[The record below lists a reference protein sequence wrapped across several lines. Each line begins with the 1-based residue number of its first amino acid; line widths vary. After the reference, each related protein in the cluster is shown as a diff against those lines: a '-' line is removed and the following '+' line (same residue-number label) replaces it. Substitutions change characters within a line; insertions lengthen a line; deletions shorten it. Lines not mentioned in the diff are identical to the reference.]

1 MDTNRQC
8 MALKA
13 SAGSGKTF
21 ALSVRFLALL
31 FKGANPS
38 EILTL
43 TFTKKAT
50 AEMKERILDYLKIL
64 QKENLESKEKS
75 HKENILK
82 ELEEKYHLDP
92 SLVQNSA
99 QKIYQRFLNAE
110 IRISTIDAFFQSILR
125 KFCWF
130 VGLSA
135 NFEVNEDTEAHQQQL
150 DERFLSALNSEQL
163 EELSVFI
170 TQCLSHNSYTSNS
183 ILKLLRSLRN
193 KLYLFDPNKREPAFD
208 EEGFLEK
215 PRNLNKQIQS
225 TEIASDSAKKAIK
238 CDDFRGFLN
247 SSLTWLKKK
256 SEYNFFKKLKN
267 EIPTLESECE
277 AIENDLKSY
286 YEARETALFKKF
298 PKFIQLYDKAISKI
312 QALDF
317 DAIKDKV
324 HALLSGYEEV
334 PAEFFYF
341 RLDSKIAHILIDE
354 FQDTSLNDYKILA
367 PFIDEIKAGIGQAKW
382 HRSVFFVGD
391 VKQSIY
397 AFRGG
402 FSSLFESVSKDF
414 YHDNLEFN
422 HRSSPLIIHYVN
434 TIFKKAYQNSSTTYL
449 EQKYPETSRNKHAT
463 DGYVKVSLVANER
476 ELLLEQISQEAKNL
490 LEHGKEL
497 LLEQILQEAKNLLEH
512 GIEPKD
518 ITILCATNKDALEI
532 KNYLQENLSE
542 IRPST
547 ESSAQLSQ
555 FVESKIIKNALEYAL
570 AEEEYKPFYKHS
582 VLKLAGYLH
591 DDAIALFGFNPKKE
605 SVAGFVWKVMELFEL
620 YTECAQICLEL
631 ALGCEDA
638 DEFLEKLEAKKIASF
653 NSKGAQIMTIHKSKG
668 MQFPYVIVCER
679 LGKPNNESDKFL
691 EEYNG
696 TELVCLYYRMKNRE
710 VVDKDYARALEKEK
724 AAKDHEE
731 INAYYVAFTRAELGL
746 VVVAKDKDQKKD
758 KKKDKEESKNKGMH
772 EKLDLK
778 PLEEGEIAPVIASKK
793 EPSNASV
800 LIKPHAYGE
809 QVQEI
814 EEEPDSDYEKN
825 NDQEAINFGIAL
837 HKGLEYQ
844 YAYRIP
850 KKSVLEYLNYHYG
863 FYGLDHQAL
872 EESLELFENDAEI
885 QALFKNLALKGEVA
899 FLSRG
904 VVSRIDVLLWDKG
917 QNLYVLDYKS
927 SQNYQQSH
935 KAQVSHYAEFL
946 QTQAPHFKIQAGI
959 IYAHKRLLEKLW
971 V

>member
-1 MDTNRQC
+1 MDTKRQC

-64 QKENLESKEKS
+64 QKENLEDEKEKEKS
-75 HKENILK
+75 QNILK
-82 ELEEKYHLDP
+82 ELEEKYRLDP
-92 SLVQNSA
+92 SFVQNSA
-99 QKIYQRFLNAE
+99 QEIYQRFLNAE

-135 NFEVNEDTEAHQQQL
+135 NFEVNEDTKVHQQRL
-150 DERFLSALNSEQL
+150 NASFLSALDNKQL

-170 TQCLSHNSYTSNS
+170 AQCLSYDSYTSDS
-183 ILKLLRSLRN
+183 VLERLRFLKN
-193 KLYLFDPNKREPAFD
+193 KLYLFDPNKKESAFN
-208 EEGFLEK
+208 EEGFLK
-215 PRNLNKQIQS
+215 KLRNLNRQIQS
-225 TEIASDSAKKAIK
+225 VETASDTAKKAIK

-256 SEYNFFKKLKN
+256 GEYRDFKKIKD

-277 AIENDLKSY
+277 EIENDLKRY
-286 YEARETALFKKF
+286 YEAKESALFKKF
-298 PKFIQLYDKAISKI
+298 PKFIQLYDKATSKI

-324 HALLSGYEEV
+324 HALLKGYEEM

-341 RLDSKIAHILIDE
+341 RLDSRIAHILIDE

-397 AFRGG
+397 GFRGS

-414 YHDNLEFN
+414 YHDNLPFN
-422 HRSSPLIIHYVN
+422 HRSSPLIINYVN
-434 TIFKKAYQNSSTTYL
+434 TIFKKAYQNSPTAYW
-449 EQKYPETSRNKHAT
+449 EQKYPKASNNKHAK
-463 DGYVKVSLVANER
+463 DGYVKVSLVADER
-476 ELLLEQISQEAKNL
+476 
-490 LEHGKEL
+490 EL

-512 GIEPKD
+512 RIDPKD
-518 ITILCATNKDALEI
+518 IALLCATNDDALEI
-532 KNYLQENLSE
+532 KNYLQQNLSE

-547 ESSAQLSQ
+547 ESSAKLSQ

-570 AEEEYKPFYKHS
+570 AEEPYKPFYKHS

-591 DDAIALFGFNPKKE
+591 DDAIALVGFNPKKE
-605 SVAGFVWKVMELFEL
+605 SVASFVWRVMELFEL

-631 ALGCEDA
+631 AVGCEDA
-638 DEFLEKLEAKKIASF
+638 NEFLEKLEAKEIASF
-653 NSKGAQIMTIHKSKG
+653 KAEGAQIMTIHKSKG

-679 LGKPNNESDKFL
+679 LGKPKTNNSNQFL
-691 EEYNG
+691 EEYSD
-696 TELVCLYYRMKNRE
+696 TELTRLYYRMKNRE
-710 VVDKDYARALEKEK
+710 VVDKDYARALDKEE
-724 AAKDHEE
+724 AAKNHEE
-731 INAYYVAFTRAELGL
+731 TNVYYVAFTRAELGL
-746 VVVAKDKDQKKD
+746 IVVAKDKDQKKD
-758 KKKDKEESKNKGMH
+758 KKESKNKGMR
-772 EKLDLK
+772 EKLDLA
-778 PLEEGEIAPVIASKK
+778 PLEEGEIVPVISSQK
-793 EPSNASV
+793 EPLIPSV
-800 LIKPHAYGE
+800 VIKPHAYGE

-814 EEEPDSDYEKN
+814 EEEPSDYEKN

-850 KKSVLEYLNYHYG
+850 KKSVLEYLNYHHG
-863 FYGLDHQAL
+863 FYGLDYQAL
-872 EESLELFENDAEI
+872 EESLELFENDAKI

-899 FLSRG
+899 FLFEG

-935 KAQVSHYAEFL
+935 KAQVSHYAAFL

>member
-1 MDTNRQC
+1 MDTKRQC

-64 QKENLESKEKS
+64 QKENLEKEKEKS
-75 HKENILK
+75 QNILK
-82 ELEEKYHLDP
+82 ELEEKYRLNP

-135 NFEVNEDTEAHQQQL
+135 NFEVNEDTKAHQQQL
-150 DERFLSALNSEQL
+150 NASFLSALNNEQL

-170 TQCLSHNSYTSNS
+170 AQCLSYDSYTSDS
-183 ILKLLRSLRN
+183 ILERLRFLKN
-193 KLYLFDPNKREPAFD
+193 KLYLFDLNKKEPAFD

-215 PRNLNKQIQS
+215 LRSLNKQIQS
-225 TEIASDSAKKAIK
+225 VETASDAAKTAIK

-247 SSLTWLKKK
+247 SSLTWLEKKG
-256 SEYNFFKKLKN
+256 EYRYFKKFKD

-277 AIENDLKSY
+277 EIENDLKRY
-286 YEARETALFKKF
+286 YEARESALFKKF
-298 PKFIQLYDKAISKI
+298 PKFIQLYDKATSKI

-324 HALLSGYEEV
+324 HALLNGYEEM

-397 AFRGG
+397 GFRGS

-422 HRSSPLIIHYVN
+422 HRSSPLIINYVN
-434 TIFKKAYQNSSTTYL
+434 TIFKKAYQNSPTAYW
-449 EQKYPETSRNKHAT
+449 EQKYPKASSNKHAK
-463 DGYVKVSLVANER
+463 DGYVKVSLVADER
-476 ELLLEQISQEAKNL
+476 
-490 LEHGKEL
+490 EL

-512 GIEPKD
+512 RIDPKD
-518 ITILCATNKDALEI
+518 ITILCARNKDALEI
-532 KNYLQENLSE
+532 KNYLQENLSA

-547 ESSAQLSQ
+547 ESSTKLSQ

-570 AEEEYKPFYKHS
+570 AEEPYKPFYKHS

-591 DDAIALFGFNPKKE
+591 DDAIALAGFNPKKE

-631 ALGCEDA
+631 AVGCEDA
-638 DEFLEKLEAKKIASF
+638 NEFLEKLEAKEIASF
-653 NSKGAQIMTIHKSKG
+653 KAEGAQIMTIHKSKG

-679 LGKPNNESDKFL
+679 LGKPKTNNSNQFL

-696 TELVCLYYRMKNRE
+696 TELLRLYYRMKNRE
-710 VVDKDYARALEKEK
+710 VVDKDYARALDKEE

-731 INAYYVAFTRAELGL
+731 TNVYYVAFTRAELGL
-746 VVVAKDKDQKKD
+746 IVVAKDKDQKKD
-758 KKKDKEESKNKGMH
+758 KKESKSKGMR
-772 EKLDLK
+772 EKLDLA
-778 PLEEGEIAPVIASKK
+778 PLEEGEIVPVISPQK
-793 EPSNASV
+793 EPLIPSIV
-800 LIKPHAYGE
+800 IKPHAYGE

-814 EEEPDSDYEKN
+814 EEEPSDYEKN

-844 YAYRIP
+844 YAYNIP
-850 KKSVLEYLNYHYG
+850 KKSVLEYLNYHHG
-863 FYGLDHQAL
+863 FYGLDYQAL
-872 EESLELFENDAEI
+872 EESLELFENDAKI
-885 QALFKNLALKGEVA
+885 QALFKNLALRGEVA
-899 FLSRG
+899 FLFEG

-935 KAQVSHYAEFL
+935 KAQVSHYAAFL

>member
-1 MDTNRQC
+1 MDTKRQC

-64 QKENLESKEKS
+64 QKESLEDEKEKEKS
-75 HKENILK
+75 QNILK
-82 ELEEKYHLDP
+82 ELEEKYRLNPD
-92 SLVQNSA
+92 LVRNSA
-99 QKIYQRFLNAE
+99 PKIYQRFLNAE

-135 NFEVNEDTEAHQQQL
+135 NFEVNEYTKAHQQQL
-150 DERFLSALNSEQL
+150 NASFLSALNNEQL

-170 TQCLSHNSYTSNS
+170 TQCLSYDSYTSDS
-183 ILKLLRSLRN
+183 VLERLRFLKN
-193 KLYLFDPNKREPAFD
+193 KLYLFDPNKKEPAFD

-215 PRNLNKQIQS
+215 LRSLNQQIQS
-225 TEIASDSAKKAIK
+225 IETASDRAKTAIK

-247 SSLTWLKKK
+247 SSLTWLEKK
-256 SEYNFFKKLKN
+256 SEYIYFKKIKD

-277 AIENDLKSY
+277 EIENDLKRY
-286 YEARETALFKKF
+286 YEAKESALFKKF
-298 PKFIQLYDKAISKI
+298 PKFIQLYDKATSKI

-324 HALLSGYEEV
+324 HALLNGYEEM

-341 RLDSKIAHILIDE
+341 RLDSRIAHILIDE

-382 HRSVFFVGD
+382 QRSVFFVGD

-397 AFRGG
+397 AFRGS
-402 FSSLFESVSKDF
+402 FSSLFESVAKDF
-414 YHDNLEFN
+414 YHDNLPFN
-422 HRSSPLIIHYVN
+422 HRSSPLIINYVN
-434 TIFKKAYQNSSTTYL
+434 TIFKKAYQDSPTTYL
-449 EQKYPETSRNKHAT
+449 EQKYPKASSNKHAR
-463 DGYVKVSLVANER
+463 DGYVKVSLVADGR
-476 ELLLEQISQEAKNL
+476 
-490 LEHGKEL
+490 EL

-512 GIEPKD
+512 RIEPKD
-518 ITILCATNKDALEI
+518 ITILCTTNDDALEI
-532 KNYLQENLSE
+532 KNYLQENLSA

-547 ESSAQLSQ
+547 ESSAKLSQ
-555 FVESKIIKNALEYAL
+555 FVESKIVKNALKYAL
-570 AEEEYKPFYKHS
+570 AEEPYKPFYKHS

-591 DDAIALFGFNPKKE
+591 DDAIALAGFNPKKE

-631 ALGCEDA
+631 AVGCEDA
-638 DEFLEKLEAKKIASF
+638 NEFLEKLEAKEIASF
-653 NSKGAQIMTIHKSKG
+653 KAKGAQIMTIHKSKG

-679 LGKPNNESDKFL
+679 LGKPKSNNSNQFL
-691 EEYNG
+691 EEYDG
-696 TELVCLYYRMKNRE
+696 TELLRLYYRMKNRE
-710 VVDKDYARALEKEK
+710 VVDKDYARALDKEK
-724 AAKDHEE
+724 AAKENEE
-731 INAYYVAFTRAELGL
+731 TNVYYVAFTRAELGL
-746 VVVAKDKDQKKD
+746 VVVAKDKGQKKD
-758 KKKDKEESKNKGMH
+758 QKESENKGMR
-772 EKLDLK
+772 EKLDLA
-778 PLEEGEIAPVIASKK
+778 PLEEGTIAPVISPQK
-793 EPSNASV
+793 EPLIASV

-814 EEEPDSDYEKN
+814 EEEPSDYEKN

-844 YAYRIP
+844 YAYNIP
-850 KKSVLEYLNYHYG
+850 KKSVLEYLNYHHG
-863 FYGLDHQAL
+863 FYGLDYQAL
-872 EESLELFENDAEI
+872 EESLELFENDIEI
-885 QALFKNLALKGEVA
+885 QALFKNLALKGEAA
-899 FLSRG
+899 FLFEG

-935 KAQVSHYAEFL
+935 KAQVSHYAAFL

>member
-1 MDTNRQC
+1 MDTKRQC

-64 QKENLESKEKS
+64 QKENLEDEKEKEKS
-75 HKENILK
+75 QNILK
-82 ELEEKYHLDP
+82 ELEEKYHLKPD
-92 SLVQNSA
+92 LVQNSA
-99 QKIYQRFLNAE
+99 PKIYQRFLNAE

-135 NFEVNEDTEAHQQQL
+135 NFEVNEDTKAHQQQL
-150 DERFLSALNSEQL
+150 NEGFLSALNGEQL
-163 EELSVFI
+163 EELSIFI
-170 TQCLSHNSYTSNS
+170 AQCLSYDNYTSDS
-183 ILKLLRSLRN
+183 ILERLRFLKN
-193 KLYLFDPNKREPAFD
+193 KLYLFNLNKKEPAFD

-215 PRNLNKQIQS
+215 LRDLNQQIQS
-225 TEIASDSAKKAIK
+225 IETASDKAKTAIK

-247 SSLTWLKKK
+247 SSLTWLEKK
-256 SEYNFFKKLKN
+256 SEYIYFKKLKD

-277 AIENDLKSY
+277 EIENDLKRY
-286 YEARETALFKKF
+286 YEAKETAIFKKF
-298 PKFIQLYDKAISKI
+298 PKFIQLYDKATSKI

-324 HALLSGYEEV
+324 HALLNGYEEL

-397 AFRGG
+397 AFRGS
-402 FSSLFESVSKDF
+402 FSSLFESVAKDF
-414 YHDNLEFN
+414 YHDNLQFN
-422 HRSSPLIIHYVN
+422 HRSAPLIINYVN
-434 TIFKKAYQNSSTTYL
+434 TIFKKAYQDSPTAYL
-449 EQKYPETSRNKHAT
+449 EQKYPKTSQNKHAT
-463 DGYVKVSLVANER
+463 DGYVKVSLVADGR
-476 ELLLEQISQEAKNL
+476 
-490 LEHGKEL
+490 EL

-512 GIEPKD
+512 RIDPKD

-532 KNYLQENLSE
+532 KNYLQENLSA

-547 ESSAQLSQ
+547 ESSANLSQ
-555 FVESKIIKNALEYAL
+555 FVESKIIKNALKYAL
-570 AEEEYKPFYKHS
+570 AEEPHKPFYKHS

-591 DDAIALFGFNPKKE
+591 DDAIALAGFNPKKE

-620 YTECAQICLEL
+620 YGEPAQSCLEL
-631 ALGCEDA
+631 AVGCEDA
-638 DEFLEKLEAKKIASF
+638 DGFLEKLEAKKIASF
-653 NSKGAQIMTIHKSKG
+653 NLKGAQIMTIHKSKG

-679 LGKPNNESDKFL
+679 LGKPKSNNSNQFL
-691 EEYNG
+691 EEYNDA
-696 TELVCLYYRMKNRE
+696 ELIRLYYRMKNRE
-710 VVDKDYARALEKEK
+710 VVDKDYARALDKEE

-731 INAYYVAFTRAELGL
+731 INVYYVAFTRAELGL
-746 VVVAKDKDQKKD
+746 IIVAKDKKESKKES
-758 KKKDKEESKNKGMH
+758 KQESKNKKMR
-772 EKLDLK
+772 EQLDLV
-778 PLEEGEIAPVIASKK
+778 PLEEGEITPVISPQK
-793 EPSNASV
+793 EPLITST

-814 EEEPDSDYEKN
+814 EEEPSDYEKN

-844 YAYRIP
+844 YAYNIP
-850 KKSVLEYLNYHYG
+850 KKSVLEYLNYHHG
-863 FYGLDHQAL
+863 FYGLDYQAL

-885 QALFKNLALKGEVA
+885 QALFKNYALRGEAA
-899 FLSRG
+899 FLFEG

-935 KAQVSHYAEFL
+935 KVQVSHYAAFL
-946 QTQAPHFKIQAGI
+946 KTQAPHFKIQAGI

>member
-1 MDTNRQC
+1 MDTKRQC

-31 FKGANPS
+31 FKGSNPS

-64 QKENLESKEKS
+64 QKENLEDEKEKEKS
-75 HKENILK
+75 QNILK
-82 ELEEKYHLDP
+82 ELEEKYRLNP
-92 SLVQNSA
+92 SFVQNRA
-99 QKIYQRFLNAE
+99 QEIYQRFLNAE

-135 NFEVNEDTEAHQQQL
+135 NFEVNEDTKAHQQQL
-150 DERFLSALNSEQL
+150 NASFLSALNNEQL

-170 TQCLSHNSYTSNS
+170 AQCLSYDSYTSDS
-183 ILKLLRSLRN
+183 ILERLRFLKN
-193 KLYLFDPNKREPAFD
+193 KLYLFDPNKKDPVFN

-215 PRNLNKQIQS
+215 LRSLNQQIQS
-225 TEIASDSAKKAIK
+225 IETASNEAKKAIK

-247 SSLTWLKKK
+247 SSLTWLEKK
-256 SEYNFFKKLKN
+256 SEYRYFKKFKD
-267 EIPTLESECE
+267 EIPPLESECE
-277 AIENDLKSY
+277 EIENDLKRY
-286 YEARETALFKKF
+286 YEARESTLFKKF
-298 PKFIQLYDKAISKI
+298 PKFIQLYDRATSKI

-324 HALLSGYEEV
+324 HALLNGYEEM

-341 RLDSKIAHILIDE
+341 RLDSKIVHILIDE

-397 AFRGG
+397 GFRGS

-422 HRSSPLIIHYVN
+422 HRSSPLIINYVN
-434 TIFKKAYQNSSTTYL
+434 TIFKKAYQNSPTAYL
-449 EQKYPETSRNKHAT
+449 EQKYPKASSNNHAR
-463 DGYVKVSLVANER
+463 DGYVKVSLVADER
-476 ELLLEQISQEAKNL
+476 
-490 LEHGKEL
+490 EL

-512 GIEPKD
+512 RIEPKD
-518 ITILCATNKDALEI
+518 ITLLCATNDDALEI
-532 KNYLQENLSE
+532 KNYLQKNLSA

-547 ESSAQLSQ
+547 ESSAKLSQ

-570 AEEEYKPFYKHS
+570 AEEPYKPFYKHS

-591 DDAIALFGFNPKKE
+591 DDAIALAGFNPKKE

-631 ALGCEDA
+631 AVGCEDA
-638 DEFLEKLEAKKIASF
+638 NEFLEKLEAKEIASF
-653 NSKGAQIMTIHKSKG
+653 KAEGAQIMTIHKSKG

-679 LGKPNNESDKFL
+679 LGKPKTNNSNQFL
-691 EEYNG
+691 EEYSG
-696 TELVCLYYRMKNRE
+696 TELTCLYYRMKNRE
-710 VVDKDYARALEKEK
+710 VVDKDYARALDKEE

-731 INAYYVAFTRAELGL
+731 TNVYYVAFTRAELGL

-758 KKKDKEESKNKGMH
+758 KKESKNKGMR
-772 EKLDLK
+772 EKLDLA
-778 PLEEGEIAPVIASKK
+778 PLEEGTIAPVISFQK
-793 EPSNASV
+793 EPSSTSV
-800 LIKPHAYGE
+800 VIKPHAYGE

-814 EEEPDSDYEKN
+814 EEEPSDYEKN

-850 KKSVLEYLNYHYG
+850 KKSVLEYLNYHHG
-863 FYGLDHQAL
+863 FYGLDYQAL
-872 EESLELFENDAEI
+872 EESLELFENDAKI
-885 QALFKNLALKGEVA
+885 QALFKNLALRGEVA
-899 FLSRG
+899 FLFEG

-935 KAQVSHYAEFL
+935 KAQVSHYAAFL

>member
-1 MDTNRQC
+1 MDTKRQC

-64 QKENLESKEKS
+64 QKENLEDEKEKEKS
-75 HKENILK
+75 QNILK
-82 ELEEKYHLDP
+82 ELEEKYRLDP
-92 SLVQNSA
+92 SFVQNSA

-135 NFEVNEDTEAHQQQL
+135 NFEVNEDTKAHQQQL
-150 DERFLSALNSEQL
+150 NESFLSALNNKQL

-170 TQCLSHNSYTSNS
+170 AQCLSYDSYTSDS
-183 ILKLLRSLRN
+183 ILEWLRFLKN
-193 KLYLFDPNKREPAFD
+193 KLYLFDPNKKEPAFD

-215 PRNLNKQIQS
+215 LRSLNRQIQS
-225 TEIASDSAKKAIK
+225 VETASDTAKKAIK
-238 CDDFRGFLN
+238 CDDLRGFLN
-247 SSLTWLKKK
+247 SSLTWLEKK
-256 SEYNFFKKLKN
+256 SECRYFKKFKD

-277 AIENDLKSY
+277 EIENDLKRY
-286 YEARETALFKKF
+286 YEARESALFKKF
-298 PKFIQLYDKAISKI
+298 PKFIQLYDKATSKI

-324 HALLSGYEEV
+324 HALLNGYEEM

-341 RLDSKIAHILIDE
+341 RLDSRIAHILIDE
-354 FQDTSLNDYKILA
+354 FQDTSLNDYKVLA
-367 PFIDEIKAGIGQAKW
+367 PFIDEIKAGIGQTKW

-397 AFRGG
+397 GFRGS

-414 YHDNLEFN
+414 YHDNLPFN
-422 HRSSPLIIHYVN
+422 HRSSPLIINYVN
-434 TIFKKAYQNSSTTYL
+434 TIFKKAYQNSPTAYW
-449 EQKYPETSRNKHAT
+449 EQKYPKASSNKHAR
-463 DGYVKVSLVANER
+463 DGYVKVSLVADER
-476 ELLLEQISQEAKNL
+476 
-490 LEHGKEL
+490 EL

-512 GIEPKD
+512 RIDPKD
-518 ITILCATNKDALEI
+518 ITILCARNKDALEI
-532 KNYLQENLSE
+532 KNYLQKNLSA

-547 ESSAQLSQ
+547 ESSAKLSQ

-570 AEEEYKPFYKHS
+570 AEEPYKPFYKHS

-591 DDAIALFGFNPKKE
+591 DDAIALASFNPKKE

-620 YTECAQICLEL
+620 YGECAQICLEL
-631 ALGCEDA
+631 AVGCEDA
-638 DEFLEKLEAKKIASF
+638 NEFLEKLEAKEIASF
-653 NSKGAQIMTIHKSKG
+653 KAEGAQIMTIHKSKG

-679 LGKPNNESDKFL
+679 LGKPKSNNSNQFL
-691 EEYNG
+691 EEYSG
-696 TELVCLYYRMKNRE
+696 TELTRLYYRMKNRE
-710 VVDKDYARALEKEK
+710 VVDKDYARVLDKEE
-724 AAKDHEE
+724 AAKNHEE
-731 INAYYVAFTRAELGL
+731 TNVYYVAFTRAELGL
-746 VVVAKDKDQKKD
+746 IVVAKDKDQKKD
-758 KKKDKEESKNKGMH
+758 KKESKNKGMR
-772 EKLDLK
+772 EKLDLA
-778 PLEEGEIAPVIASKK
+778 PLEEGEIAPVISSQK
-793 EPSNASV
+793 EPSPESV
-800 LIKPHAYGE
+800 VIKPHAYGE

-814 EEEPDSDYEKN
+814 EEEPSDYEKN

-844 YAYRIP
+844 YAYNIP
-850 KKSVLEYLNYHYG
+850 KKSVLEYLNYHHG
-863 FYGLDHQAL
+863 FYGLDYQAL
-872 EESLELFENDAEI
+872 EESLELFENDAKI

-899 FLSRG
+899 FLFEG

-935 KAQVSHYAEFL
+935 KAQVSHYAAFL

>member
-1 MDTNRQC
+1 MDTKRQC

-64 QKENLESKEKS
+64 QKENLEDEKEKEKS
-75 HKENILK
+75 QNILK
-82 ELEEKYHLDP
+82 ELEEKYRLNP
-92 SLVQNSA
+92 SFVQNRA
-99 QKIYQRFLNAE
+99 QEIYQRFLNAE

-135 NFEVNEDTEAHQQQL
+135 NFEVNEDTKAHQQQL
-150 DERFLSALNSEQL
+150 NESFLSALDNKQL

-170 TQCLSHNSYTSNS
+170 AQCLSYDSYTSDS
-183 ILKLLRSLRN
+183 ILERLRFLKN
-193 KLYLFDPNKREPAFD
+193 KLYLFDPNKKDLAFD
-208 EEGFLEK
+208 EKGFLEK
-215 PRNLNKQIQS
+215 LRSLNKQIQS
-225 TEIASDSAKKAIK
+225 VETASNEAKKAIK

-247 SSLTWLKKK
+247 SSLTWLEKK
-256 SEYNFFKKLKN
+256 SEYRYFKKFKD

-277 AIENDLKSY
+277 EIENDLKCY
-286 YEARETALFKKF
+286 YEARESALFKKF
-298 PKFIQLYDKAISKI
+298 PKFIQLYDKATSKI

-324 HALLSGYEEV
+324 HALLNGYEEM

-341 RLDSKIAHILIDE
+341 RLDSRIAHILIDE

-397 AFRGG
+397 SFRGS
-402 FSSLFESVSKDF
+402 FSSLFERVSKDF

-422 HRSSPLIIHYVN
+422 HRSSPLIINYVN
-434 TIFKKAYQNSSTTYL
+434 TIFKKAYQNSPTAYL
-449 EQKYPETSRNKHAT
+449 EQKYPKASSNKHAK
-463 DGYVKVSLVANER
+463 DGYVKVSLVADER
-476 ELLLEQISQEAKNL
+476 
-490 LEHGKEL
+490 EL

-512 GIEPKD
+512 CIDPKD
-518 ITILCATNKDALEI
+518 ITLLCARNKDALEI
-532 KNYLQENLSE
+532 KNYLQKNLSA

-547 ESSAQLSQ
+547 ESSAKLSQ
-555 FVESKIIKNALEYAL
+555 FVESKIIKNALKYAL
-570 AEEEYKPFYKHS
+570 AEEPYKPFYKHS

-591 DDAIALFGFNPKKE
+591 DDAIALAGFNPKKE

-631 ALGCEDA
+631 AVGCEDA
-638 DEFLEKLEAKKIASF
+638 NEFLEKLEAKEIASF
-653 NSKGAQIMTIHKSKG
+653 KAEGAQIMTIHKSKG

-679 LGKPNNESDKFL
+679 LGKPKTNNSNQFL
-691 EEYNG
+691 EEYSG
-696 TELVCLYYRMKNRE
+696 TELTRLYYRMKNRE
-710 VVDKDYARALEKEK
+710 VVDKDYARALDKEE
-724 AAKDHEE
+724 AAKNHEE
-731 INAYYVAFTRAELGL
+731 TNVYYVAFTRAELGL
-746 VVVAKDKDQKKD
+746 IVVAKDK
-758 KKKDKEESKNKGMH
+758 KGMH
-772 EKLDLK
+772 EKLDLA
-778 PLEEGEIAPVIASKK
+778 PLEEGEIAPVISSQK
-793 EPSNASV
+793 EPLIKSV
-800 LIKPHAYGE
+800 VIKPHAYGE

-814 EEEPDSDYEKN
+814 EEEPSDYEKN

-850 KKSVLEYLNYHYG
+850 KKSVLEYLNYHHG
-863 FYGLDHQAL
+863 FYGLEYQAL
-872 EESLELFENDAEI
+872 EESLELFENDAKI

-899 FLSRG
+899 FLFEG

-935 KAQVSHYAEFL
+935 KAQVSHYAAFL

>member
-1 MDTNRQC
+1 MDTKRQC

-64 QKENLESKEKS
+64 QKENLEDEKEKEKS
-75 HKENILK
+75 QNILK
-82 ELEEKYHLDP
+82 ELEEKYRLNP
-92 SLVQNSA
+92 SFVQNRA
-99 QKIYQRFLNAE
+99 QEIYQRFLNAE

-130 VGLSA
+130 VGLST
-135 NFEVNEDTEAHQQQL
+135 NFEVNEDTKAHQQQL
-150 DERFLSALNSEQL
+150 NESFLSALDNKQL

-170 TQCLSHNSYTSNS
+170 AQCLSYDNYTSDS
-183 ILKLLRSLRN
+183 ILERLRFLKN
-193 KLYLFDPNKREPAFD
+193 KLYLFDPNKKEPAFD

-215 PRNLNKQIQS
+215 LRSLNQQIQS
-225 TEIASDSAKKAIK
+225 IETASDRAKTAIK
-238 CDDFRGFLN
+238 CDSFRGFLN
-247 SSLTWLKKK
+247 SSLTWLEKK
-256 SEYNFFKKLKN
+256 SEYQSFKKLKS
-267 EIPTLESECE
+267 EIPTLESECKE
-277 AIENDLKSY
+277 IENDLKRY
-286 YEARETALFKKF
+286 YEAKETAIFKKF
-298 PKFIQLYDKAISKI
+298 PKFIQLYDNATSKI

-324 HALLSGYEEV
+324 HVLLNGYEEL

-397 AFRGG
+397 AFRGS

-414 YHDNLEFN
+414 YHDNLQFN
-422 HRSSPLIIHYVN
+422 HRSSPLIINYVN
-434 TIFKKAYQNSSTTYL
+434 TIFKKAYQNSPTAYL
-449 EQKYPETSRNKHAT
+449 EQKYPKTSPNKHAT
-463 DGYVKVSLVANER
+463 DGYVKVSLVADER
-476 ELLLEQISQEAKNL
+476 
-490 LEHGKEL
+490 EL
-497 LLEQILQEAKNLLEH
+497 LLEQILQEAQNLLEH
-512 GIEPKD
+512 RIEPKD
-518 ITILCATNKDALEI
+518 ITILCATNDDALEI
-532 KNYLQENLSE
+532 KNYLQENLSA

-547 ESSAQLSQ
+547 ESSARLSQ

-570 AEEEYKPFYKHS
+570 VEEPYKPFYKHS

-591 DDAIALFGFNPKKE
+591 DDVIALPGFNPKKE
-605 SVAGFVWKVMELFEL
+605 SVAGFVWKIMEQFKL
-620 YTECAQICLEL
+620 YEEPAQSCLEL
-631 ALGCEDA
+631 AVGCEDA
-638 DEFLEKLEAKKIASF
+638 DGFLEKLEAKAIASSH
-653 NSKGAQIMTIHKSKG
+653 SKGAQIMTIHKSKG

-679 LGKPNNESDKFL
+679 LGKPNSSHSNQLL
-691 EEYNG
+691 EEYDG
-696 TELVCLYYRMKNRE
+696 AELVRLYYRMKNRE
-710 VVDKDYARALEKEK
+710 MVDKDYARALDKEE

-731 INAYYVAFTRAELGL
+731 TNVYYVAFTRAELGL
-746 VVVAKDKDQKKD
+746 IVVAKDKKESKK
-758 KKKDKEESKNKGMH
+758 ESKNKTMR
-772 EKLDLK
+772 EQLDLA
-778 PLEEGEIAPVIASKK
+778 PLEEGTIAPVISSQK
-793 EPSNASV
+793 EPLITSV

-814 EEEPDSDYEKN
+814 EEEPSDYEKN

-844 YAYRIP
+844 YAYNIP
-850 KKSVLEYLNYHYG
+850 KKSVLEYLNYHHG

-872 EESLELFENDAEI
+872 EESLELFENDAKI

-899 FLSRG
+899 FLFEG

>member
-1 MDTNRQC
+1 MDTKRQC

-64 QKENLESKEKS
+64 QKENLENEKEKS
-75 HKENILK
+75 QNILK

-92 SLVQNSA
+92 SLVRNSA
-99 QKIYQRFLNAE
+99 PKIYQRFLNAE

-135 NFEVNEDTEAHQQQL
+135 NFEVNEDTKAHQQQL
-150 DERFLSALNSEQL
+150 NEGFLSALNNEQL

-170 TQCLSHNSYTSNS
+170 VQCLSYDSYTSDS
-183 ILKLLRSLRN
+183 ILERLRFLKN
-193 KLYLFDPNKREPAFD
+193 KLYLFDPNKKEPAFD

-215 PRNLNKQIQS
+215 LRSLNQQIQS
-225 TEIASDSAKKAIK
+225 IETASDRAKTAIK
-238 CDDFRGFLN
+238 CDSFRGFLN
-247 SSLTWLKKK
+247 SSLTWLEKK
-256 SEYNFFKKLKN
+256 SEYQSFKKLKS

-277 AIENDLKSY
+277 EIENDLKRY
-286 YEARETALFKKF
+286 YEAKETAIFKKF
-298 PKFIQLYDKAISKI
+298 PKFIQLYDNATSKI

-324 HALLSGYEEV
+324 HVLLNGYEEL

-397 AFRGG
+397 AFRGS

-414 YHDNLEFN
+414 YHDNLQFN
-422 HRSSPLIIHYVN
+422 HRSAPLIINYVN
-434 TIFKKAYQNSSTTYL
+434 TIFKKAYQNSPTAYL
-449 EQKYPETSRNKHAT
+449 EQKYPKTSPNKHAT
-463 DGYVKVSLVANER
+463 DGYVKVSLVADER
-476 ELLLEQISQEAKNL
+476 
-490 LEHGKEL
+490 EL
-497 LLEQILQEAKNLLEH
+497 LLEQILQEAQNLLEH
-512 GIEPKD
+512 RIDPKD
-518 ITILCATNKDALEI
+518 ITILCATNDDALEI
-532 KNYLQENLSE
+532 KNYLQEYLSA

-547 ESSAQLSQ
+547 ESSANLSQ
-555 FVESKIIKNALEYAL
+555 FVESKIIKNALRYAL
-570 AEEEYKPFYKHS
+570 AEEPYKPFYRHS

-591 DDAIALFGFNPKKE
+591 GDAIALPGFNPKKE
-605 SVAGFVWKVMELFEL
+605 SVAGFVWKIMELFEL
-620 YTECAQICLEL
+620 YGEPAQICLEL
-631 ALGCEDA
+631 AVGCEDA
-638 DEFLEKLEAKKIASF
+638 DRFLEKLEAKLIASF
-653 NSKGAQIMTIHKSKG
+653 NAKGTQIMTIHKSKG
-668 MQFPYVIVCER
+668 MQFPYMIVCER
-679 LGKPNNESDKFL
+679 LGKPNSNHSNQLL
-691 EEYNG
+691 EEYDG
-696 TELVCLYYRMKNRE
+696 TELTRLYYRMKNRE
-710 VVDKDYARALEKEK
+710 IVDKDYARALDKEEV
-724 AAKDHEE
+724 AKDHEE
-731 INAYYVAFTRAELGL
+731 TNVYYVAFTRAELGL
-746 VVVAKDKDQKKD
+746 IVVAKDKKESKK
-758 KKKDKEESKNKGMH
+758 ESKNKTMH
-772 EKLDLK
+772 EKLDLF
-778 PLEEGEIAPVIASKK
+778 PLEEGEIMPVISPQK
-793 EPSNASV
+793 EPLITSV
-800 LIKPHAYGE
+800 VIKPHAYGE

-814 EEEPDSDYEKN
+814 EEEPESDYEKN

-844 YAYRIP
+844 YAYNIP
-850 KKSVLEYLNYHYG
+850 KKSVLEYLNYHHG
-863 FYGLDHQAL
+863 FYGLDYQAL

-885 QALFKNLALKGEVA
+885 QVLFKNHALRGEAA
-899 FLSRG
+899 FLFEG
-904 VVSRIDVLLWDKG
+904 VVSRIDVLLWDRG

-935 KAQVSHYAEFL
+935 KVQVSHYAEFL
-946 QTQAPHFKIQAGI
+946 KTQAPHFKIQAGI

>member
-1 MDTNRQC
+1 MDTKRQC

-64 QKENLESKEKS
+64 QKENLEDEKEKEKS
-75 HKENILK
+75 QNILK
-82 ELEEKYHLDP
+82 ELEEKYRLDP
-92 SLVQNSA
+92 SFVQNSA

-135 NFEVNEDTEAHQQQL
+135 NFEVNEDTKAHQQQL
-150 DERFLSALNSEQL
+150 NESFLSALNNEQL

-170 TQCLSHNSYTSNS
+170 AQCLSHDSYTSDS
-183 ILKLLRSLRN
+183 ILERLRFLKN
-193 KLYLFDPNKREPAFD
+193 KLYLFDPNKKDPVFD
-208 EEGFLEK
+208 EERFLEK
-215 PRNLNKQIQS
+215 LRSLNQQIQNIE
-225 TEIASDSAKKAIK
+225 TASNEAKKAIK
-238 CDDFRGFLN
+238 CDDFREFLN

-256 SEYNFFKKLKN
+256 GEYRYFKKFKD

-277 AIENDLKSY
+277 EIENDLKRY
-286 YEARETALFKKF
+286 YEARESALFKKF
-298 PKFIQLYDKAISKI
+298 PKFIQLYDKATSKI

-324 HALLSGYEEV
+324 HALLNGYEEM

-341 RLDSKIAHILIDE
+341 RLDSRIAHILIDE

-397 AFRGG
+397 GFRGS

-414 YHDNLEFN
+414 YHDNLPFN
-422 HRSSPLIIHYVN
+422 HRSSPLIINYVN
-434 TIFKKAYQNSSTTYL
+434 TIFKKAYQNSPTAYL
-449 EQKYPETSRNKHAT
+449 EQKYPKASSNKHAR
-463 DGYVKVSLVANER
+463 DGYVKVSLVADER
-476 ELLLEQISQEAKNL
+476 
-490 LEHGKEL
+490 EL
-497 LLEQILQEAKNLLEH
+497 LLEQILQEAKNLLDH
-512 GIEPKD
+512 RIDPKD
-518 ITILCATNKDALEI
+518 ITLLCATNDDALEI
-532 KNYLQENLSE
+532 KNYLQKNLSA

-547 ESSAQLSQ
+547 ESSAKLSQ
-555 FVESKIIKNALEYAL
+555 FMESKIIKNALEYAL
-570 AEEEYKPFYKHS
+570 AEEPYKPFYKHS

-591 DDAIALFGFNPKKE
+591 DDAIALPGFNPKKE
-605 SVAGFVWKVMELFEL
+605 SVAGFVWKVMEWFEL

-631 ALGCEDA
+631 AVGCEDA
-638 DEFLEKLEAKKIASF
+638 NEFLEKLEAKEIVSF
-653 NSKGAQIMTIHKSKG
+653 NAKGTQIMTIHASKG

-679 LGKPNNESDKFL
+679 LGKPKSNNSNQFL
-691 EEYNG
+691 EEYSG
-696 TELVCLYYRMKNRE
+696 TELMRLYYRMKNRE
-710 VVDKDYARALEKEK
+710 VVDKDYARVLDKEE
-724 AAKDHEE
+724 AAKNHEE
-731 INAYYVAFTRAELGL
+731 TNVYYVAFTRAELGL
-746 VVVAKDKDQKKD
+746 IVVAKDK
-758 KKKDKEESKNKGMH
+758 KGMR
-772 EKLDLK
+772 EKLDLL
-778 PLEEGEIAPVIASKK
+778 PLEEGIIAPVISSQK
-793 EPSNASV
+793 EPLIKSV
-800 LIKPHAYGE
+800 VIKPHAYGE

-814 EEEPDSDYEKN
+814 EEEPSDYEKN

-844 YAYRIP
+844 YAYNIP
-850 KKSVLEYLNYHYG
+850 KKSVLEYLNYHHG
-863 FYGLDHQAL
+863 FYGLDYQAL
-872 EESLELFENDAEI
+872 EESLELFENDAKI

-899 FLSRG
+899 FLFEG

-935 KAQVSHYAEFL
+935 KVQVSHYAAFL

>member
-1 MDTNRQC
+1 MDTKRQC

-64 QKENLESKEKS
+64 QKENLENEKEKEKS
-75 HKENILK
+75 QNILK
-82 ELEEKYHLDP
+82 ELEEKYRLNP
-92 SLVQNSA
+92 SFVQNRA
-99 QKIYQRFLNAE
+99 QEIYQRFLNAE

-135 NFEVNEDTEAHQQQL
+135 NFEVNEDTKAHQQQL
-150 DERFLSALNSEQL
+150 NESFLSALDNKQL

-170 TQCLSHNSYTSNS
+170 AQCLSYDSYTSDS
-183 ILKLLRSLRN
+183 ILERLRFLKN
-193 KLYLFDPNKREPAFD
+193 KLYLFDPNKKDPVFD
-208 EEGFLEK
+208 EKDFLEK
-215 PRNLNKQIQS
+215 LRSLNQQIQNIE
-225 TEIASDSAKKAIK
+225 TASNEAKKAIK

-247 SSLTWLKKK
+247 SSLTWLEKK
-256 SEYNFFKKLKN
+256 SEYRYFKKFKD

-277 AIENDLKSY
+277 EIENDLKRY
-286 YEARETALFKKF
+286 YEARESALFKKF
-298 PKFIQLYDKAISKI
+298 PKFIQLYDKATSKI

-324 HALLSGYEEV
+324 HALLNGYEEM

-341 RLDSKIAHILIDE
+341 RLDSRIAHILIDE

-382 HRSVFFVGD
+382 RRSVFFVGD

-397 AFRGG
+397 GFRGS

-422 HRSSPLIIHYVN
+422 HRSSPLIINYVN
-434 TIFKKAYQNSSTTYL
+434 TIFKKAYQNSSTAYL
-449 EQKYPETSRNKHAT
+449 EQKYPKASSNKHAR
-463 DGYVKVSLVANER
+463 DGYVKVSLVADER
-476 ELLLEQISQEAKNL
+476 
-490 LEHGKEL
+490 EL

-512 GIEPKD
+512 RIDPKD
-518 ITILCATNKDALEI
+518 ITILCARNEDALEI
-532 KNYLQENLSE
+532 KNYLQKNLSA

-547 ESSAQLSQ
+547 ESSAKLSQ

-570 AEEEYKPFYKHS
+570 AEEPYKPFYKHS

-591 DDAIALFGFNPKKE
+591 DDAIALVGFNPKKE
-605 SVAGFVWKVMELFEL
+605 SVASFVWKVMEWFEL

-631 ALGCEDA
+631 AVGCEDA
-638 DEFLEKLEAKKIASF
+638 NEFLEKLEAKEIASF
-653 NSKGAQIMTIHKSKG
+653 KAEGAQIMTIHKSKG

-679 LGKPNNESDKFL
+679 LGKPKTNNSNQFL
-691 EEYNG
+691 EEYSG
-696 TELVCLYYRMKNRE
+696 TELTRLYYRMKNRE
-710 VVDKDYARALEKEK
+710 VVDKDYARALDKEE

-731 INAYYVAFTRAELGL
+731 INVYYVAFTRAELGL
-746 VVVAKDKDQKKD
+746 IVVAKDK
-758 KKKDKEESKNKGMH
+758 KGMH
-772 EKLDLK
+772 EKLDLF
-778 PLEEGEIAPVIASKK
+778 PLEEGEIAPVISPQK
-793 EPSNASV
+793 EPLSASV
-800 LIKPHAYGE
+800 VIKPHAYGE

-814 EEEPDSDYEKN
+814 EEEPSDYEKN

-844 YAYRIP
+844 YAYNIP
-850 KKSVLEYLNYHYG
+850 KKSVLEYLNYHHG
-863 FYGLDHQAL
+863 FYGLDYQAL
-872 EESLELFENDAEI
+872 EESLELFENDAKI
-885 QALFKNLALKGEVA
+885 QALFKNLALRGEVA
-899 FLSRG
+899 FLFEG
-904 VVSRIDVLLWDKG
+904 VVSRIDVLLWDRG

-935 KAQVSHYAEFL
+935 KAQVSHYAAFL

>member
-1 MDTNRQC
+1 MDTKRQC

-64 QKENLESKEKS
+64 QKENLESEKEKS
-75 HKENILK
+75 QNILK

-92 SLVQNSA
+92 DLVRNSA

-135 NFEVNEDTEAHQQQL
+135 NFEVNEDTEMHQQQL
-150 DERFLSALNSEQL
+150 NESFLSALNNEQL

-170 TQCLSHNSYTSNS
+170 TQCLSYDNYTSDS
-183 ILKLLRSLRN
+183 ILERLRFLKN
-193 KLYLFDPNKREPAFD
+193 KLYLFDPNKKEPAFD

-215 PRNLNKQIQS
+215 LRSLNHQIQS
-225 TEIASDSAKKAIK
+225 IETASDRAKTAIK
-238 CDDFRGFLN
+238 CDSFRGFLN
-247 SSLTWLKKK
+247 SSLTWLEKK
-256 SEYNFFKKLKN
+256 SEYLYFKKLKN

-277 AIENDLKSY
+277 EIENDLKRY
-286 YEARETALFKKF
+286 YEAKETAIFKKF
-298 PKFIQLYDKAISKI
+298 PKFIQLYDNATSKI

-324 HALLSGYEEV
+324 HVLLNGYEEM

-397 AFRGG
+397 AFRGS

-414 YHDNLEFN
+414 YHDNLQFN
-422 HRSSPLIIHYVN
+422 HRSVPLIINYVN
-434 TIFKKAYQNSSTTYL
+434 TIFKKAYQNSPTAYL
-449 EQKYPETSRNKHAT
+449 EQKYPKTSQNKHAT
-463 DGYVKVSLVANER
+463 DGYVKVSLVADER
-476 ELLLEQISQEAKNL
+476 
-490 LEHGKEL
+490 EL
-497 LLEQILQEAKNLLEH
+497 LLEQILQEAQNLLEH
-512 GIEPKD
+512 RIDPKD

-532 KNYLQENLSE
+532 KNYLQERLNA
-542 IRPST
+542 IHPST
-547 ESSAQLSQ
+547 ESSARLSQ

-570 AEEEYKPFYKHS
+570 AKEPYKPFYKHS

-591 DDAIALFGFNPKKE
+591 DDVIALPGFNPKKE

-620 YTECAQICLEL
+620 YGECAQSCLEL
-631 ALGCEDA
+631 AVGCEDA
-638 DEFLEKLEAKKIASF
+638 NDFLEKLEAKSIASSH
-653 NSKGAQIMTIHKSKG
+653 SKGAQIMTIHKSKG

-679 LGKPNNESDKFL
+679 LGKPNSSHSNQLL

-696 TELVCLYYRMKNRE
+696 AELTCLYYRMKNRE
-710 VVDKDYARALEKEK
+710 VVDKDYARALDKEE

-731 INAYYVAFTRAELGL
+731 INVYYVAFTRAELGL
-746 VVVAKDKDQKKD
+746 IVVAKDKKESKK
-758 KKKDKEESKNKGMH
+758 ESKNKKMR
-772 EKLDLK
+772 EQLDLT
-778 PLEEGEIAPVIASKK
+778 PLEEGEIMPVISPQK
-793 EPSNASV
+793 EPLITST

-844 YAYRIP
+844 YAYNIP
-850 KKSVLEYLNYHYG
+850 KKSVLEYLNYHHG
-863 FYGLDHQAL
+863 FYGLDYQAL
-872 EESLELFENDAEI
+872 EESLELFENDREI
-885 QALFKNLALKGEVA
+885 QALFKNHALRGEAA
-899 FLSRG
+899 FLFQG
-904 VVSRIDVLLWDKG
+904 IVSRIDVLLWDKG

-935 KAQVSHYAEFL
+935 KAQVSHYAAFL
-946 QTQAPHFKIQAGI
+946 KTQAPHFKIQAGI

>member
-1 MDTNRQC
+1 MDTKRQC

-64 QKENLESKEKS
+64 QKENLESGKEKS
-75 HKENILK
+75 QNILK

-92 SLVQNSA
+92 SLVRNSA

-135 NFEVNEDTEAHQQQL
+135 NFEVNEDTEAHQRQL
-150 DERFLSALNSEQL
+150 NEGFLSALNSEQL
-163 EELSVFI
+163 EELSAFI
-170 TQCLSHNSYTSNS
+170 VQCLSYESYTSDS
-183 ILKLLRSLRN
+183 ILKRLRFLKN
-193 KLYLFDPNKREPAFD
+193 KLYLFDPNKKEPAFD

-215 PRNLNKQIQS
+215 LRSLNQQIQS
-225 TEIASDSAKKAIK
+225 IETASNEAKKAIK
-238 CDDFRGFLN
+238 CDSFRGFLN
-247 SSLTWLKKK
+247 SSLTWLEKK
-256 SEYNFFKKLKN
+256 SEYRYFKKLKS

-277 AIENDLKSY
+277 EIENDLKRY
-286 YEARETALFKKF
+286 YEAKETAIFKKF
-298 PKFIQLYDKAISKI
+298 PKFIQLYDKATSKI

-324 HALLSGYEEV
+324 HVLLNGYEEM

-397 AFRGG
+397 AFRGS

-422 HRSSPLIIHYVN
+422 HRSAPLIINYVN
-434 TIFKKAYQNSSTTYL
+434 TIFKKAYQNSPTAYL
-449 EQKYPETSRNKHAT
+449 EQKYPKASNNKHAT
-463 DGYVKVSLVANER
+463 DGYVKVSLVADE
-476 ELLLEQISQEAKNL
+476 
-490 LEHGKEL
+490 KEL
-497 LLEQILQEAKNLLEH
+497 LLEQILQEAKNLLDH
-512 GIEPKD
+512 RIDPKD

-532 KNYLQENLSE
+532 KNYLQERLSA

-547 ESSAQLSQ
+547 ESSARLSQ
-555 FVESKIIKNALEYAL
+555 LVESKIIKNALEYAL
-570 AEEEYKPFYKHS
+570 AEEPYKPFYKHS

-591 DDAIALFGFNPKKE
+591 DDAIALPGFNPKKE
-605 SVAGFVWKVMELFEL
+605 SVASFVWKIMEQFKL
-620 YTECAQICLEL
+620 YGEPAQSCLEL
-631 ALGCEDA
+631 AVGCEDA
-638 DEFLEKLEAKKIASF
+638 DGFLEKLEAKEIASF
-653 NSKGAQIMTIHKSKG
+653 NPKGTQIMTIHKSKG

-679 LGKPNNESDKFL
+679 LGKPNSSHANQFL
-691 EEYNG
+691 EEYDG
-696 TELVCLYYRMKNRE
+696 AELARLYYRMKNRE
-710 VVDKDYARALEKEK
+710 VVDKDYARALDKEE

-731 INAYYVAFTRAELGL
+731 INVYYVAFTRAELGL
-746 VVVAKDKDQKKD
+746 IVVAKDKKESKK
-758 KKKDKEESKNKGMH
+758 ESKNKTMR
-772 EKLDLK
+772 EQLDLT
-778 PLEEGEIAPVIASKK
+778 PLEEGEIMPVVSPQK
-793 EPSNASV
+793 EPLVTSV
-800 LIKPHAYGE
+800 VIKPHAYGE

-844 YAYRIP
+844 YAYNIP
-850 KKSVLEYLNYHYG
+850 KRSVLEYLNYHYG

-885 QALFKNLALKGEVA
+885 QALFKNHALKGEAA
-899 FLSRG
+899 FLFQG
-904 VVSRIDVLLWDKG
+904 VVSRIDVLLWDRG

-946 QTQAPHFKIQAGI
+946 RTQAPHFKIQAGI

>member
-1 MDTNRQC
+1 MDTKRQC

-64 QKENLESKEKS
+64 QKENLESEEKEKS
-75 HKENILK
+75 QNILK

-92 SLVQNSA
+92 SLVRNSA

-135 NFEVNEDTEAHQQQL
+135 NFEVNEDTKAHQQQL
-150 DERFLSALNSEQL
+150 NEGFLSALNSEQL

-170 TQCLSHNSYTSNS
+170 AQCLSYESYTSDS
-183 ILKLLRSLRN
+183 ILERLRFLKN
-193 KLYLFDPNKREPAFD
+193 KLYLFDPNKKEPAFD

-215 PRNLNKQIQS
+215 LRSLNQQIQS
-225 TEIASDSAKKAIK
+225 IETASDRAKTAIK
-238 CDDFRGFLN
+238 CDSFRGFLN

-256 SEYNFFKKLKN
+256 SEYQSFKKLKS

-277 AIENDLKSY
+277 EIENDLKRY
-286 YEARETALFKKF
+286 YEAKETAIFKKF
-298 PKFIQLYDKAISKI
+298 PKFIQLYDNATSKI

-324 HALLSGYEEV
+324 HVLLNGYEEM

-397 AFRGG
+397 AFRGS

-414 YHDNLEFN
+414 YHDNLQFN
-422 HRSSPLIIHYVN
+422 HRSVPLIINYVN
-434 TIFKKAYQNSSTTYL
+434 TIFKKAYQNFPTAYL
-449 EQKYPETSRNKHAT
+449 EQKYPKTSQNKHVT
-463 DGYVKVSLVANER
+463 DGYVKVSLVADER
-476 ELLLEQISQEAKNL
+476 
-490 LEHGKEL
+490 EL
-497 LLEQILQEAKNLLEH
+497 LLEQILQEAQNLLEH
-512 GIEPKD
+512 RIDPKD
-518 ITILCATNKDALEI
+518 ITILCATNDDALEI
-532 KNYLQENLSE
+532 KNYLQERLSA

-547 ESSAQLSQ
+547 ESSARLSQ

-570 AEEEYKPFYKHS
+570 AEEPYKPFYKHS

-591 DDAIALFGFNPKKE
+591 DDAIVLPSFNPKKE

-620 YTECAQICLEL
+620 YGECAQICLEL
-631 ALGCEDA
+631 AVGCKDA
-638 DEFLEKLEAKKIASF
+638 DGFLEKLEAKAIASSH
-653 NSKGAQIMTIHKSKG
+653 SKGAQIMTIHKSKG

-679 LGKPNNESDKFL
+679 LGKPNSNHSNQLL

-696 TELVCLYYRMKNRE
+696 TELLRLYYRMKNRE
-710 VVDKDYARALEKEK
+710 VVDKDYARALDKEE

-731 INAYYVAFTRAELGL
+731 INVYYVAFTRAELGL
-746 VVVAKDKDQKKD
+746 IVVAKDKDQKKD
-758 KKKDKEESKNKGMH
+758 KKESKKESKNKGMR
-772 EKLDLK
+772 EKLDLF
-778 PLEEGEIAPVIASKK
+778 PLEEGAIAPVISPQK
-793 EPSNASV
+793 EPLITSA

-814 EEEPDSDYEKN
+814 EEEPSDYEKN

-844 YAYRIP
+844 YAYNIP
-850 KKSVLEYLNYHYG
+850 KKSVLEYLNYHHG
-863 FYGLDHQAL
+863 FYGLDYQAL

-885 QALFKNLALKGEVA
+885 QALFKNYALRGEAA
-899 FLSRG
+899 FLFEG

-935 KAQVSHYAEFL
+935 KAQVSHYAAFL
-946 QTQAPHFKIQAGI
+946 KTQAPHFKIQAGI

>member
-1 MDTNRQC
+1 MDTKRQC

-64 QKENLESKEKS
+64 QKENLEDEKEKEKS
-75 HKENILK
+75 QNILK
-82 ELEEKYHLDP
+82 ELEEKYRLDP
-92 SLVQNSA
+92 SFVQNRA
-99 QKIYQRFLNAE
+99 QEIYQRFLNAE

-135 NFEVNEDTEAHQQQL
+135 NFEVNEDTKAHQQQL
-150 DERFLSALNSEQL
+150 NASFLSTLDNKQL

-170 TQCLSHNSYTSNS
+170 TQCLSYDGYTSDS
-183 ILKLLRSLRN
+183 ILERLRFLKN
-193 KLYLFDPNKREPAFD
+193 KLYLFDPNKKESAFD

-215 PRNLNKQIQS
+215 LRSLNRQIQS
-225 TEIASDSAKKAIK
+225 VETASNEAKKAIK

-247 SSLTWLKKK
+247 SSLTWLEKK
-256 SEYNFFKKLKN
+256 SEYRYFKKFKD

-277 AIENDLKSY
+277 EIENDLKRY
-286 YEARETALFKKF
+286 YEAREIALFKKF
-298 PKFIQLYDKAISKI
+298 PKFIQLYDKATSKI
-312 QALDF
+312 QSLDF
-317 DAIKDKV
+317 DVIKDKV
-324 HALLSGYEEV
+324 HALLNGYEEM

-341 RLDSKIAHILIDE
+341 RLDSRIAHILIDE

-397 AFRGG
+397 GFRGS

-414 YHDNLEFN
+414 YHDNLQFN
-422 HRSSPLIIHYVN
+422 HRSSPLIINYVN
-434 TIFKKAYQNSSTTYL
+434 TIFKKAYQNSPTAYL
-449 EQKYPETSRNKHAT
+449 EQKYPKASSNNHAG
-463 DGYVKVSLVANER
+463 DGYVKVSLVADER
-476 ELLLEQISQEAKNL
+476 
-490 LEHGKEL
+490 EL

-512 GIEPKD
+512 RIDPKD
-518 ITILCATNKDALEI
+518 ITLLCATNDDALEI
-532 KNYLQENLSE
+532 KNYLQKNLSA

-547 ESSAQLSQ
+547 ESSAKLSQ

-570 AEEEYKPFYKHS
+570 AEEPYKPFYKHS

-591 DDAIALFGFNPKKE
+591 DDVIALAGFNPKKE

-631 ALGCEDA
+631 AVGCEDA
-638 DEFLEKLEAKKIASF
+638 NEFLEKLEAKEIASF
-653 NSKGAQIMTIHKSKG
+653 KAEGAQIMTIHKSKG

-679 LGKPNNESDKFL
+679 LGKPKTNNSNQFL
-691 EEYNG
+691 EEYSG
-696 TELVCLYYRMKNRE
+696 TELTRLYYRMKNRE
-710 VVDKDYARALEKEK
+710 VVDKDYARALDKEE

-731 INAYYVAFTRAELGL
+731 TNVYYVAFTRAELGL
-746 VVVAKDKDQKKD
+746 IVVAKDK
-758 KKKDKEESKNKGMH
+758 KGMC
-772 EKLDLK
+772 EKLDLV
-778 PLEEGEIAPVIASKK
+778 PLEEGEIAPVISSQK
-793 EPSNASV
+793 EPSSASV
-800 LIKPHAYGE
+800 VIKPHAYGE

-814 EEEPDSDYEKN
+814 EEEPSDYEEN

-850 KKSVLEYLNYHYG
+850 KKSVLEYLNYHHG
-863 FYGLDHQAL
+863 FYGLDYQAL
-872 EESLELFENDAEI
+872 EESLELFENDAKI
-885 QALFKNLALKGEVA
+885 QALFKNLALRGEVA
-899 FLSRG
+899 FLFER

-935 KAQVSHYAEFL
+935 KAQVSHYAAFL

>member
-1 MDTNRQC
+1 MDTKRQC

-64 QKENLESKEKS
+64 QKENLEDEKEKEKS
-75 HKENILK
+75 QNILK
-82 ELEEKYHLDP
+82 ELEEKYRLDP
-92 SLVQNSA
+92 SFVQNSA

-135 NFEVNEDTEAHQQQL
+135 NFEVNEDTKAHQQQL
-150 DERFLSALNSEQL
+150 NESFLSALNNEQL

-170 TQCLSHNSYTSNS
+170 AQCLSHDSYTSDS
-183 ILKLLRSLRN
+183 VLERLRFLKN
-193 KLYLFDPNKREPAFD
+193 KLYLFDPNKKEPAFD

-215 PRNLNKQIQS
+215 LRNLNQQIQS
-225 TEIASDSAKKAIK
+225 VETASNEAKKAIK

-256 SEYNFFKKLKN
+256 GEYRYFKKFKD

-277 AIENDLKSY
+277 EIENDLKRY
-286 YEARETALFKKF
+286 YEARESALFKKF
-298 PKFIQLYDKAISKI
+298 PKFIQLYDKATSKI

-324 HALLSGYEEV
+324 HALLNGYEEM

-354 FQDTSLNDYKILA
+354 FQDTSLNDYKILV

-397 AFRGG
+397 GFRGS

-422 HRSSPLIIHYVN
+422 HRSSPLIINYVN
-434 TIFKKAYQNSSTTYL
+434 TIFKKAYQNSPTAYW
-449 EQKYPETSRNKHAT
+449 EQKYPKASSNKHAR
-463 DGYVKVSLVANER
+463 DGYVKVSLVADER
-476 ELLLEQISQEAKNL
+476 
-490 LEHGKEL
+490 EL

-512 GIEPKD
+512 RIDPKD
-518 ITILCATNKDALEI
+518 ITILCARNKDALEI
-532 KNYLQENLSE
+532 KNYLQKNLSA

-547 ESSAQLSQ
+547 ESSAKLSQ

-570 AEEEYKPFYKHS
+570 AEEPYKLFYKHS

-591 DDAIALFGFNPKKE
+591 DDAIALAGFNPKKE
-605 SVAGFVWKVMELFEL
+605 SMAGFVWKVMELFEL

-631 ALGCEDA
+631 AVGCEDA
-638 DEFLEKLEAKKIASF
+638 NEFLEKLEAKEIASF
-653 NSKGAQIMTIHKSKG
+653 KAEGAQIMTIHKSKG

-679 LGKPNNESDKFL
+679 LGKPKTNNSNQFL
-691 EEYNG
+691 EEYSG
-696 TELVCLYYRMKNRE
+696 TELTRLYYRMKNRE
-710 VVDKDYARALEKEK
+710 VVDKDYARALDKEE

-731 INAYYVAFTRAELGL
+731 TNVYYVAFTRAELGL
-746 VVVAKDKDQKKD
+746 IVVAKDKDQKKD
-758 KKKDKEESKNKGMH
+758 KKESKNKGMR
-772 EKLDLK
+772 EKLDLV
-778 PLEEGEIAPVIASKK
+778 PLEEGEIAPVISSQK
-793 EPSNASV
+793 EPSPESV

-814 EEEPDSDYEKN
+814 EEEPSDYEKN
-825 NDQEAINFGIAL
+825 NDQEAIHFGIAL

-850 KKSVLEYLNYHYG
+850 KKSVLEYLNYHHG
-863 FYGLDHQAL
+863 FYGLDYQAL
-872 EESLELFENDAEI
+872 EESLELFENDAKI
-885 QALFKNLALKGEVA
+885 QALFKNLALRGEVA
-899 FLSRG
+899 FLFEG
-904 VVSRIDVLLWDKG
+904 VVSRMDVLLWDKG

-935 KAQVSHYAEFL
+935 KVQVSHYAAFL

>member
-1 MDTNRQC
+1 MDTKRQC

-64 QKENLESKEKS
+64 QKENLENEKEKS
-75 HKENILK
+75 QNILK

-92 SLVQNSA
+92 SLVRNSA

-135 NFEVNEDTEAHQQQL
+135 NFEVNEDTKAHQQRL
-150 DERFLSALNSEQL
+150 NEGFLSALNNEQL

-170 TQCLSHNSYTSNS
+170 TQCLSYDNYTSDS
-183 ILKLLRSLRN
+183 ILERLRFLKN
-193 KLYLFDPNKREPAFD
+193 KLYLFDPNKKEPAFD
-208 EEGFLEK
+208 EGGFLEK
-215 PRNLNKQIQS
+215 LRSLNNQIQS
-225 TEIASDSAKKAIK
+225 IETASDRAKTAIK
-238 CDDFRGFLN
+238 CDSFRGFLN
-247 SSLTWLKKK
+247 SSLTWLEKK
-256 SEYNFFKKLKN
+256 SEYQSFKKLKS

-277 AIENDLKSY
+277 EIENDLKRY
-286 YEARETALFKKF
+286 YEAKETALFKKF
-298 PKFIQLYDKAISKI
+298 PKFIQLYDNATSKI

-324 HALLSGYEEV
+324 HVLLNGYEEM

-397 AFRGG
+397 AFRGS
-402 FSSLFESVSKDF
+402 FSSLFESVAKDF
-414 YHDNLEFN
+414 YHDNLQFN
-422 HRSSPLIIHYVN
+422 HRSAPLIINYVN
-434 TIFKKAYQNSSTTYL
+434 TIFKKAYQDSPTAYL
-449 EQKYPETSRNKHAT
+449 EQKYPKTSQNKHVT
-463 DGYVKVSLVANER
+463 EGYVKVSLVADER
-476 ELLLEQISQEAKNL
+476 
-490 LEHGKEL
+490 EL
-497 LLEQILQEAKNLLEH
+497 LLEQILQEAQNLLDH
-512 GIEPKD
+512 RIDPKD

-532 KNYLQENLSE
+532 KNYLQERLSA

-547 ESSAQLSQ
+547 ESSVKLSQ

-570 AEEEYKPFYKHS
+570 AEEPYKPFYKHS

-591 DDAIALFGFNPKKE
+591 DAIALPSFNPKKE
-605 SVAGFVWKVMELFEL
+605 SVASFVWKVMEWFEL
-620 YTECAQICLEL
+620 YGECAQICLEL
-631 ALGCEDA
+631 AVGCEDA
-638 DEFLEKLEAKKIASF
+638 NDFLEKLEAKAIASF
-653 NSKGAQIMTIHKSKG
+653 NAKGAQIMTIHKSKG

-679 LGKPNNESDKFL
+679 LGNPNSSHSNQLL

-696 TELVCLYYRMKNRE
+696 AELTRLYYRMKNRE
-710 VVDKDYARALEKEK
+710 VVDKDYARALDKEE

-731 INAYYVAFTRAELGL
+731 INVYYVAFTRAELGL
-746 VVVAKDKDQKKD
+746 IVVAKDKDQKKD
-758 KKKDKEESKNKGMH
+758 KKESKKESKNKTMR
-772 EKLDLK
+772 EKLDLV
-778 PLEEGEIAPVIASKK
+778 PLEEGEIMPVTSPQKEPLIAS
-793 EPSNASV
+793 V
-800 LIKPHAYGE
+800 VIKPHAYGE

-814 EEEPDSDYEKN
+814 EEEPSDYEKN
-825 NDQEAINFGIAL
+825 NDQESINFGIAL

-844 YAYRIP
+844 YAYNIP
-850 KKSVLEYLNYHYG
+850 KKSVLEYLNYHHG
-863 FYGLDHQAL
+863 FYGLDYQAL

-885 QALFKNLALKGEVA
+885 QALFKNYALRGEAA
-899 FLSRG
+899 FLFEG

-935 KAQVSHYAEFL
+935 KAQVSHYAAFL

>member
-1 MDTNRQC
+1 MDTKRQC

-64 QKENLESKEKS
+64 QKENLEDEKEKEKS
-75 HKENILK
+75 QNILK
-82 ELEEKYHLDP
+82 ELEEKYRLNP
-92 SLVQNSA
+92 SFVQNSA

-135 NFEVNEDTEAHQQQL
+135 NFEVNEDTKAHQQQL
-150 DERFLSALNSEQL
+150 NASFLSALNNEQL
-163 EELSVFI
+163 EELSAFI
-170 TQCLSHNSYTSNS
+170 AQCLSHDSYTSDS
-183 ILKLLRSLRN
+183 ILERLRFLKN
-193 KLYLFDPNKREPAFD
+193 KLYLFDPNKKDPVFN

-215 PRNLNKQIQS
+215 LRSLNQQIQS
-225 TEIASDSAKKAIK
+225 VEAASNEAKKAIK

-247 SSLTWLKKK
+247 SSLTWLEKK
-256 SEYNFFKKLKN
+256 SEYRYFKKFKD

-277 AIENDLKSY
+277 EIENDLKRY
-286 YEARETALFKKF
+286 YEAKESALFKKF
-298 PKFIQLYDKAISKI
+298 PKFIQLYDKATSKI

-324 HALLSGYEEV
+324 HALLNGYEEM

-341 RLDSKIAHILIDE
+341 RLDSRIAHILIDE

-397 AFRGG
+397 GFRGS

-414 YHDNLEFN
+414 YHDNLQFN
-422 HRSSPLIIHYVN
+422 HRSSPLIINYVN
-434 TIFKKAYQNSSTTYL
+434 TIFKKAYQNSPTAYL
-449 EQKYPETSRNKHAT
+449 EQKYPKASSNKHAR
-463 DGYVKVSLVANER
+463 DGYVKVSLVADER
-476 ELLLEQISQEAKNL
+476 
-490 LEHGKEL
+490 EL

-512 GIEPKD
+512 RIDPKD
-518 ITILCATNKDALEI
+518 ITLLCATNDDALEI
-532 KNYLQENLSE
+532 KNYLQKNLSA

-547 ESSAQLSQ
+547 ESSSKLSQ

-570 AEEEYKPFYKHS
+570 AEEPYKPFYKHS

-591 DDAIALFGFNPKKE
+591 DDVIALAGFNPKKE

-631 ALGCEDA
+631 AVGCEDA
-638 DEFLEKLEAKKIASF
+638 NEFLEKLEAKEIASF
-653 NSKGAQIMTIHKSKG
+653 KAEGAQIMTIHKSKG

-679 LGKPNNESDKFL
+679 LGKPKTNNSNQFL
-691 EEYNG
+691 EEYSG
-696 TELVCLYYRMKNRE
+696 TELTRLYCRMKNRE
-710 VVDKDYARALEKEK
+710 VVDKDYARALDKEE
-724 AAKDHEE
+724 AAKNHEE
-731 INAYYVAFTRAELGL
+731 TNVYYVAFTRAELGL
-746 VVVAKDKDQKKD
+746 IVVAKDK
-758 KKKDKEESKNKGMH
+758 KGMC
-772 EKLDLK
+772 EKLDLV
-778 PLEEGEIAPVIASKK
+778 PLEEGEIVPVISSQK
-793 EPSNASV
+793 EPSSASV
-800 LIKPHAYGE
+800 VIKPHAYGE
-809 QVQEI
+809 QIQEI
-814 EEEPDSDYEKN
+814 EEEPSDYEKN
-825 NDQEAINFGIAL
+825 NDQEAIHFGIAL

-850 KKSVLEYLNYHYG
+850 KKSVLEYLNYHHG
-863 FYGLDHQAL
+863 FYGLDYQAL
-872 EESLELFENDAEI
+872 EESLELFENDAKI
-885 QALFKNLALKGEVA
+885 QALFKNLALRGEVA
-899 FLSRG
+899 FLFQG

-935 KAQVSHYAEFL
+935 KAQVSHYAAFL

>member
-1 MDTNRQC
+1 MDTKRQC

-64 QKENLESKEKS
+64 QKENLEDEKEKEKS
-75 HKENILK
+75 QNILK
-82 ELEEKYHLDP
+82 ELEEKYRLNP
-92 SLVQNSA
+92 SLVQNRA
-99 QKIYQRFLNAE
+99 QEIYQRFLSAE

-135 NFEVNEDTEAHQQQL
+135 NFEVNEDTEVHQQQL
-150 DERFLSALNSEQL
+150 NEGFLSALNNEQL

-170 TQCLSHNSYTSNS
+170 TQCLSHESYTSDS
-183 ILKLLRSLRN
+183 ILERLRFLKN
-193 KLYLFDPNKREPAFD
+193 KLYLFDPNKKDPVFN

-215 PRNLNKQIQS
+215 LRSLNQQIQNIE
-225 TEIASDSAKKAIK
+225 TASNEAKKAIK
-238 CDDFRGFLN
+238 CDSFRGFLN
-247 SSLTWLKKK
+247 SSLTWLEKK
-256 SEYNFFKKLKN
+256 SEYRYFKKLKN

-277 AIENDLKSY
+277 EIENDLKRY
-286 YEARETALFKKF
+286 YEAKETAIFKKF
-298 PKFIQLYDKAISKI
+298 PKFIQLYDKATSKI

-324 HALLSGYEEV
+324 HVLLNGYEEM

-397 AFRGG
+397 AFRGS

-414 YHDNLEFN
+414 YHDNLQFN
-422 HRSSPLIIHYVN
+422 HRSAPLIINYVN
-434 TIFKKAYQNSSTTYL
+434 TIFKKAYQNSPTAYL
-449 EQKYPETSRNKHAT
+449 EQKYPKTSQNKHVT
-463 DGYVKVSLVANER
+463 GGYVKVSLVADER
-476 ELLLEQISQEAKNL
+476 
-490 LEHGKEL
+490 EL
-497 LLEQILQEAKNLLEH
+497 LLEQILQEAQNLLDH
-512 GIEPKD
+512 RIDPKN

-542 IRPST
+542 IHPST
-547 ESSAQLSQ
+547 ESSARLSQ

-570 AEEEYKPFYKHS
+570 AEEPYKPFYKHS

-591 DDAIALFGFNPKKE
+591 DDVIALPGFNPKKE
-605 SVAGFVWKVMELFEL
+605 SVAGFVWKIMELFEL
-620 YTECAQICLEL
+620 YGEPAQSCLEL
-631 ALGCEDA
+631 AVGCEDA
-638 DEFLEKLEAKKIASF
+638 DGFLEKLEAKSIASF

-679 LGKPNNESDKFL
+679 LGNPKSNHSNQLL
-691 EEYNG
+691 EEYDG
-696 TELVCLYYRMKNRE
+696 AELARLYYRMKNRE
-710 VVDKDYARALEKEK
+710 MVDKDYARALDKEE

-731 INAYYVAFTRAELGL
+731 INVYYVAFTRAELGL
-746 VVVAKDKDQKKD
+746 IVVAKDKKESKK
-758 KKKDKEESKNKGMH
+758 ESKNKTMR
-772 EKLDLK
+772 EQLDLV
-778 PLEEGEIAPVIASKK
+778 PLEEGEIMPVISPQK
-793 EPSNASV
+793 EPLITSA

-814 EEEPDSDYEKN
+814 EEEPESDYEKN

-844 YAYRIP
+844 YAYNIP
-850 KKSVLEYLNYHYG
+850 KKSVLEYLNYHHG
-863 FYGLDHQAL
+863 FYGLDYQAL
-872 EESLELFENDAEI
+872 EESLELFENDTEI
-885 QALFKNLALKGEVA
+885 QALFKNYTLRGEAA
-899 FLSRG
+899 FLFQG
-904 VVSRIDVLLWDKG
+904 VVSRIDVLLWDRG

-935 KAQVSHYAEFL
+935 KAQVSHYAAFL
-946 QTQAPHFKIQAGI
+946 KTQAPHFKIQAGI

>member
-1 MDTNRQC
+1 MDTKRQC

-64 QKENLESKEKS
+64 QKENLENEKEKEKS
-75 HKENILK
+75 QNILK
-82 ELEEKYHLDP
+82 ELEEKYRLDP
-92 SLVQNSA
+92 SFVQNSA

-135 NFEVNEDTEAHQQQL
+135 NFEVNEDTKVHQQQL
-150 DERFLSALNSEQL
+150 NESFLSALNNKQL

-170 TQCLSHNSYTSNS
+170 AQCLSYDSYTSDS
-183 ILKLLRSLRN
+183 ILEWLRFLKN
-193 KLYLFDPNKREPAFD
+193 KLYLFDPNKKEPAFD

-215 PRNLNKQIQS
+215 LRSLNRQIQS
-225 TEIASDSAKKAIK
+225 VETASNEAKKAIK

-247 SSLTWLKKK
+247 SSLTWLEKK
-256 SEYNFFKKLKN
+256 SEYRYFKKFKD

-277 AIENDLKSY
+277 EIENDLRRY
-286 YEARETALFKKF
+286 YEARESALFKKF
-298 PKFIQLYDKAISKI
+298 PKFIQLYDKATSKI

-324 HALLSGYEEV
+324 HALLNGYEEM

-341 RLDSKIAHILIDE
+341 RLDSRIAHILIDE

-397 AFRGG
+397 GFRGS

-414 YHDNLEFN
+414 YHDNLPFN
-422 HRSSPLIIHYVN
+422 HRSSPLIINYVN
-434 TIFKKAYQNSSTTYL
+434 TIFKKAYQNSPTAYW
-449 EQKYPETSRNKHAT
+449 EQKYPKASSNKHAR
-463 DGYVKVSLVANER
+463 DGYVKVSLVADER
-476 ELLLEQISQEAKNL
+476 
-490 LEHGKEL
+490 EL

-512 GIEPKD
+512 RIDPKD
-518 ITILCATNKDALEI
+518 ITLLCATNDDALEI
-532 KNYLQENLSE
+532 KNYLQKNLSA

-547 ESSAQLSQ
+547 ESSAKLSQ

-570 AEEEYKPFYKHS
+570 AEEPYKPFYKHS

-591 DDAIALFGFNPKKE
+591 DDAIALAGFNPKKE

-620 YTECAQICLEL
+620 YGECAQICLEL
-631 ALGCEDA
+631 AVGCEDA
-638 DEFLEKLEAKKIASF
+638 NEFLEKLEAKEIASF
-653 NSKGAQIMTIHKSKG
+653 KAEGAQVMTIHKSKG

-679 LGKPNNESDKFL
+679 LGKPKTNNSNQFL
-691 EEYNG
+691 EEYSG
-696 TELVCLYYRMKNRE
+696 TELMRLYYRMKNRE
-710 VVDKDYARALEKEK
+710 VVDKDYARALDKEE

-731 INAYYVAFTRAELGL
+731 TNVYYVAFTRAELGL
-746 VVVAKDKDQKKD
+746 IVVAKDKDQKKD
-758 KKKDKEESKNKGMH
+758 KKESKSKGMR
-772 EKLDLK
+772 EKLDLA
-778 PLEEGEIAPVIASKK
+778 PLEEGEIAPVISSQK
-793 EPSNASV
+793 EPSPESV
-800 LIKPHAYGE
+800 VIKPHAYGE
-809 QVQEI
+809 QVQKI
-814 EEEPDSDYEKN
+814 EEEPSDYEKN

-850 KKSVLEYLNYHYG
+850 KKSVLEYLNYHHG
-863 FYGLDHQAL
+863 FYGLDYQAL
-872 EESLELFENDAEI
+872 EESLELFENDAKI

-899 FLSRG
+899 FLFEG

-935 KAQVSHYAEFL
+935 KVQVSHYAAFL

>member
-1 MDTNRQC
+1 MDTKRQC

-43 TFTKKAT
+43 TFTKEAT

-64 QKENLESKEKS
+64 QKENLEDEKEKEKS
-75 HKENILK
+75 QNILK
-82 ELEEKYHLDP
+82 ELEEKYRLDP
-92 SLVQNSA
+92 SFVQNSA

-135 NFEVNEDTEAHQQQL
+135 NFEVNEDTKAHQQQL
-150 DERFLSALNSEQL
+150 NESFLSALNNKQL

-170 TQCLSHNSYTSNS
+170 TQCLSYDSYTSDS
-183 ILKLLRSLRN
+183 VLERLRFLKN
-193 KLYLFDPNKREPAFD
+193 KLYLFDPNKKESAFD

-215 PRNLNKQIQS
+215 LRSLNQQIQS
-225 TEIASDSAKKAIK
+225 VETASDTAKKAIK

-247 SSLTWLKKK
+247 SSLTWLEKK
-256 SEYNFFKKLKN
+256 SEYRYFKKIKD

-277 AIENDLKSY
+277 EIENDLKRY
-286 YEARETALFKKF
+286 YEARESALFKKF
-298 PKFIQLYDKAISKI
+298 PKFIQLYDKATSKI

-324 HALLSGYEEV
+324 HALLNGYEEM

-341 RLDSKIAHILIDE
+341 RLDSRIAHILIDE

-397 AFRGG
+397 GFRGS

-414 YHDNLEFN
+414 YHDNLPFN
-422 HRSSPLIIHYVN
+422 HRSSPLIINYVN
-434 TIFKKAYQNSSTTYL
+434 TIFKKAYQNSPTAYL
-449 EQKYPETSRNKHAT
+449 EQKYPKDSSNKHAR
-463 DGYVKVSLVANER
+463 DGYVKVSLVADGR
-476 ELLLEQISQEAKNL
+476 
-490 LEHGKEL
+490 EL

-512 GIEPKD
+512 RIDPKD
-518 ITILCATNKDALEI
+518 ITLLCATNDDALEI
-532 KNYLQENLSE
+532 KNYLQKNLSA

-547 ESSAQLSQ
+547 ESGAKLSQ

-570 AEEEYKPFYKHS
+570 AEEPYKPFYKHS

-591 DDAIALFGFNPKKE
+591 DDAIALAGFNPKKE

-631 ALGCEDA
+631 AVGCEDA
-638 DEFLEKLEAKKIASF
+638 NEFLEKLEAKEIASF
-653 NSKGAQIMTIHKSKG
+653 KAEGAQIMTIHKSKG

-679 LGKPNNESDKFL
+679 LGKPKSNNSNQFL
-691 EEYNG
+691 EEYSG
-696 TELVCLYYRMKNRE
+696 TELTRLYYRMKNRE
-710 VVDKDYARALEKEK
+710 VVDKDYARALDKEE

-731 INAYYVAFTRAELGL
+731 TNVYYVAFTRAELGL
-746 VVVAKDKDQKKD
+746 IVVAKDKDQKKD
-758 KKKDKEESKNKGMH
+758 KKESKNKGMR
-772 EKLDLK
+772 EKLDLV
-778 PLEEGEIAPVIASKK
+778 PLEEGEIAPVISSQK
-793 EPSNASV
+793 EPLSASV
-800 LIKPHAYGE
+800 VIKPHAYGE

-814 EEEPDSDYEKN
+814 EEEPSDYEKN

-850 KKSVLEYLNYHYG
+850 KKSVLEYLNYHHG
-863 FYGLDHQAL
+863 FYGLDYQAL
-872 EESLELFENDAEI
+872 EESLELFENDAKI
-885 QALFKNLALKGEVA
+885 QALFKNLALRGEVA
-899 FLSRG
+899 FLFEG

-935 KAQVSHYAEFL
+935 KAQVSHYAAFL

>member
-1 MDTNRQC
+1 MDTKRQC

-64 QKENLESKEKS
+64 QKENLESEEKEKS
-75 HKENILK
+75 QNILK
-82 ELEEKYHLDP
+82 ELEEKYHLNPD
-92 SLVQNSA
+92 LVRNSA

-135 NFEVNEDTEAHQQQL
+135 NFEVNEDTKAHQQQL
-150 DERFLSALNSEQL
+150 NEGFLSALNSEQL

-170 TQCLSHNSYTSNS
+170 AQCLSYDNYTSDS
-183 ILKLLRSLRN
+183 ILERLRFLKN
-193 KLYLFDPNKREPAFD
+193 KLYLFDPNKKEPIFD

-215 PRNLNKQIQS
+215 LRSLNQQIQS
-225 TEIASDSAKKAIK
+225 IETASDRAKTAIK
-238 CDDFRGFLN
+238 CDSFRGFLN

-256 SEYNFFKKLKN
+256 SEYQSFKKLKS

-277 AIENDLKSY
+277 EIENDLKRY
-286 YEARETALFKKF
+286 YEAKESALFKKF
-298 PKFIQLYDKAISKI
+298 PKFIQLYDNATSKI

-324 HALLSGYEEV
+324 HALLNGYEEM

-341 RLDSKIAHILIDE
+341 RLDSRIAHILIDE

-397 AFRGG
+397 GFRGS

-422 HRSSPLIIHYVN
+422 HRSSPLIINYVN
-434 TIFKKAYQNSSTTYL
+434 TIFKKAYQNSPTAYL
-449 EQKYPETSRNKHAT
+449 EQKYPKASSNKHAR
-463 DGYVKVSLVANER
+463 DGYVKVSLVADGR
-476 ELLLEQISQEAKNL
+476 
-490 LEHGKEL
+490 EL

-512 GIEPKD
+512 RIDPKD
-518 ITILCATNKDALEI
+518 ITLLCATNDDALEI
-532 KNYLQENLSE
+532 KNYLQKNLSA

-547 ESSAQLSQ
+547 ESSTKLSQ

-570 AEEEYKPFYKHS
+570 AEEPYKPFYKHS

-591 DDAIALFGFNPKKE
+591 DDAIALAGFNPKKE

-620 YTECAQICLEL
+620 YGECAQICLEL
-631 ALGCEDA
+631 AVGCEDA
-638 DEFLEKLEAKKIASF
+638 NEFLEKLEAKEIASF
-653 NSKGAQIMTIHKSKG
+653 KAEGAQIMTIHKSKG
-668 MQFPYVIVCER
+668 MQFSYVIVCER
-679 LGKPNNESDKFL
+679 LGKPKTNNSNQFL
-691 EEYNG
+691 EEYSG
-696 TELVCLYYRMKNRE
+696 TELTRLYYRMKNRE
-710 VVDKDYARALEKEK
+710 VVDKDYARVLDKEE
-724 AAKDHEE
+724 AAKNHEE
-731 INAYYVAFTRAELGL
+731 TNVYYVAFTRAELGL
-746 VVVAKDKDQKKD
+746 IVVAKDK
-758 KKKDKEESKNKGMH
+758 KGMH
-772 EKLDLK
+772 EKLDLA
-778 PLEEGEIAPVIASKK
+778 PLEEGTIAPVISSQK
-793 EPSNASV
+793 ELSIPSV
-800 LIKPHAYGE
+800 VIKPHAYGE

-814 EEEPDSDYEKN
+814 EEEPSDYEKN

-844 YAYRIP
+844 YAYNIP
-850 KKSVLEYLNYHYG
+850 KKSVLEYLNYHHG

-872 EESLELFENDAEI
+872 EESLELFENDAKI
-885 QALFKNLALKGEVA
+885 QALFKNLALRGEVA
-899 FLSRG
+899 FLFEG

-935 KAQVSHYAEFL
+935 KAQVSHYAAFL

>member
-1 MDTNRQC
+1 MDTKRQC

-64 QKENLESKEKS
+64 QKENLENEKEKS
-75 HKENILK
+75 QNILK

-92 SLVQNSA
+92 SLVRNSA

-135 NFEVNEDTEAHQQQL
+135 NFEVNEDTKAHQQQL
-150 DERFLSALNSEQL
+150 NEGFLSALNNEQL

-170 TQCLSHNSYTSNS
+170 AQCLSYDNYTSDS
-183 ILKLLRSLRN
+183 ILERLRFLKN
-193 KLYLFDPNKREPAFD
+193 KLYLFDPNKKEPAFD
-208 EEGFLEK
+208 EKGFLEK
-215 PRNLNKQIQS
+215 LRSLNEQIQS
-225 TEIASDSAKKAIK
+225 IETASDRAKTAIK
-238 CDDFRGFLN
+238 CDSFRGFLN
-247 SSLTWLKKK
+247 SSLTWLEKK
-256 SEYNFFKKLKN
+256 SEYQSFKKLKN

-277 AIENDLKSY
+277 EIENDLKRY
-286 YEARETALFKKF
+286 YEAKETAIFKKF
-298 PKFIQLYDKAISKI
+298 PKFIQLYDNATSKI

-324 HALLSGYEEV
+324 HVLLNGYEEM

-397 AFRGG
+397 AFRGS

-414 YHDNLEFN
+414 YHDNLQFN
-422 HRSSPLIIHYVN
+422 HRSSPLIINYVN
-434 TIFKKAYQNSSTTYL
+434 TIFKKAYQNSPTAYL
-449 EQKYPETSRNKHAT
+449 EQKYPKTSQNKHAT
-463 DGYVKVSLVANER
+463 DGYVKVSLVADER
-476 ELLLEQISQEAKNL
+476 
-490 LEHGKEL
+490 EL
-497 LLEQILQEAKNLLEH
+497 LLEQILQEAQNLLEH
-512 GIEPKD
+512 RIDPKD

-532 KNYLQENLSE
+532 KNYLQEHLSE
-542 IRPST
+542 IYPST
-547 ESSAQLSQ
+547 ESSARLSQ

-570 AEEEYKPFYKHS
+570 AQEPYKPFYKHS

-591 DDAIALFGFNPKKE
+591 DDVIALPGFNPKKE

-620 YTECAQICLEL
+620 YGECAQSCLEL
-631 ALGCEDA
+631 AVGCEDA
-638 DEFLEKLEAKKIASF
+638 NDFLEKLEAKAIASSH
-653 NSKGAQIMTIHKSKG
+653 SKGAQIMTIHKSKG

-679 LGKPNNESDKFL
+679 LGNPNSNHSNQLL

-696 TELVCLYYRMKNRE
+696 AELARLYYRMKNRE
-710 VVDKDYARALEKEK
+710 VVDKDYARALDKEE
-724 AAKDHEE
+724 AAKDYEE
-731 INAYYVAFTRAELGL
+731 INVYYVAFTRAELGL
-746 VVVAKDKDQKKD
+746 IVVAKDKKESKK
-758 KKKDKEESKNKGMH
+758 ESKNKTMR
-772 EKLDLK
+772 EQLNLT
-778 PLEEGEIAPVIASKK
+778 PLEEGEIMPVVSHKK
-793 EPSNASV
+793 EPLITST

-814 EEEPDSDYEKN
+814 EEEPSDYEKN
-825 NDQEAINFGIAL
+825 DDQEAINFGIAL

-844 YAYRIP
+844 YAYNIP
-850 KKSVLEYLNYHYG
+850 KKSVLEYLNYHHG
-863 FYGLDHQAL
+863 FYGLDYQAL

-885 QALFKNLALKGEVA
+885 QALFKNYALRGEAA
-899 FLSRG
+899 FLFQG
-904 VVSRIDVLLWDKG
+904 VVSRIDVLLWDRG
-917 QNLYVLDYKS
+917 QNLCVLDYKS

-946 QTQAPHFKIQAGI
+946 KTQAPHFKIQAGI

>member
-1 MDTNRQC
+1 

-64 QKENLESKEKS
+64 QKENLEDENEKEKS
-75 HKENILK
+75 QNILK
-82 ELEEKYHLDP
+82 ELEEKYHLNPD
-92 SLVQNSA
+92 LVRNSA
-99 QKIYQRFLNAE
+99 PKIYQRFLNAE

-135 NFEVNEDTEAHQQQL
+135 NFEVNEDTKAHQQQL
-150 DERFLSALNSEQL
+150 NEGFLSTLNGEQL

-170 TQCLSHNSYTSNS
+170 AQCLSYDSYTSDS
-183 ILKLLRSLRN
+183 ILERLRFLKN
-193 KLYLFDPNKREPAFD
+193 KLYLFDPNKKEPAFD

-215 PRNLNKQIQS
+215 LRSLNQQIQS
-225 TEIASDSAKKAIK
+225 IETASDRAKIAIK

-247 SSLTWLKKK
+247 SSLTWLEKK
-256 SEYNFFKKLKN
+256 SEYIYFKKLKD

-277 AIENDLKSY
+277 EIENDLKRY
-286 YEARETALFKKF
+286 YEAREIALFKKF
-298 PKFIQLYDKAISKI
+298 PKFIQLYDKATSKI

-324 HALLSGYEEV
+324 HALLNGYEEL

-382 HRSVFFVGD
+382 QRSVFFVGD

-397 AFRGG
+397 AFRGS
-402 FSSLFESVSKDF
+402 FSSLFESVAKDF

-422 HRSSPLIIHYVN
+422 HRSSPLIINYVN
-434 TIFKKAYQNSSTTYL
+434 TIFKKAYQNSPTAYL
-449 EQKYPETSRNKHAT
+449 EQKYPKASSNKHAR
-463 DGYVKVSLVANER
+463 DGYVKVSLVADER
-476 ELLLEQISQEAKNL
+476 ELLLEQILKEAKNL
-490 LEHGKEL
+490 LEHR
-497 LLEQILQEAKNLLEH
+497 
-512 GIEPKD
+512 IEPKD
-518 ITILCATNKDALEI
+518 ITLLCATNDDALEI
-532 KNYLQENLSE
+532 KNYLQENLSA

-547 ESSAQLSQ
+547 ESSANLSQ
-555 FVESKIIKNALEYAL
+555 FVESKIIKNALKYAL
-570 AEEEYKPFYKHS
+570 AEEPYKPFYKHS

-591 DDAIALFGFNPKKE
+591 DDAIALPGFNPKKE

-631 ALGCEDA
+631 AVGCEDA
-638 DEFLEKLEAKKIASF
+638 NEFLEKLEAKKIASF
-653 NSKGAQIMTIHKSKG
+653 NLKGAQIMTIHKSKG

-679 LGKPNNESDKFL
+679 LGKLKSNNSNQFL

-696 TELVCLYYRMKNRE
+696 TELTRLYYRMKNRE
-710 VVDKDYARALEKEK
+710 VVDKDYARALDKEE

-731 INAYYVAFTRAELGL
+731 TNVYYVAFTRAELGL
-746 VVVAKDKDQKKD
+746 IVVAKDKDQKKD
-758 KKKDKEESKNKGMH
+758 KKESKKESKNKGMR
-772 EKLDLK
+772 EKLDLE
-778 PLEEGEIAPVIASKK
+778 PLEEGTIEPVISSQK
-793 EPSNASV
+793 EPLIASV
-800 LIKPHAYGE
+800 VIKPHAYGE

-814 EEEPDSDYEKN
+814 EEEPSDYEKN

-844 YAYRIP
+844 YAYNIP
-850 KKSVLEYLNYHYG
+850 KKSVLEYLNYHHG
-863 FYGLDHQAL
+863 FYGLDYQAL
-872 EESLELFENDAEI
+872 EESLELFENDVEI
-885 QALFKNLALKGEVA
+885 QTLFKNLALRGEVA
-899 FLSRG
+899 FLFEG

-935 KAQVSHYAEFL
+935 KAQVSHYAAFL

>member
-1 MDTNRQC
+1 MDTKRQC

-64 QKENLESKEKS
+64 QKENLEDEKEKEKS
-75 HKENILK
+75 QNILK
-82 ELEEKYHLDP
+82 ELEEKYRLDP
-92 SLVQNSA
+92 SFVQNSA
-99 QKIYQRFLNAE
+99 PKIYQRFLNAE

-135 NFEVNEDTEAHQQQL
+135 NFEVNEDTKAHQQQL
-150 DERFLSALNSEQL
+150 NASFLSALNNKQL

-170 TQCLSHNSYTSNS
+170 AQCLSYDNYTSDS
-183 ILKLLRSLRN
+183 ILERLRFLKN
-193 KLYLFDPNKREPAFD
+193 KLYLFDSNEKDPVFN

-215 PRNLNKQIQS
+215 LRSLNQQIQS
-225 TEIASDSAKKAIK
+225 VGTASDKAKTAIK

-247 SSLTWLKKK
+247 SSLTWLEKK
-256 SEYNFFKKLKN
+256 SEYRYFKKFKD

-277 AIENDLKSY
+277 EIENDLKRY
-286 YEARETALFKKF
+286 YEAKESALFKKF
-298 PKFIQLYDKAISKI
+298 PKFIQLYDRATSKI

-324 HALLSGYEEV
+324 HALLKGYEEM

-382 HRSVFFVGD
+382 QRSVFFVGD

-397 AFRGG
+397 GFRGS
-402 FSSLFESVSKDF
+402 FSSLFESVAKDF
-414 YHDNLEFN
+414 YHDNLPFN
-422 HRSSPLIIHYVN
+422 HRSSPLIINYVN
-434 TIFKKAYQNSSTTYL
+434 TIFKKAYQNSPTAYL
-449 EQKYPETSRNKHAT
+449 EQKYPKDSSNKHAR
-463 DGYVKVSLVANER
+463 DGYVKVSLVADER
-476 ELLLEQISQEAKNL
+476 
-490 LEHGKEL
+490 EL

-512 GIEPKD
+512 RIEPKN
-518 ITILCATNKDALEI
+518 ITLLCATNDDALEI

-547 ESSAQLSQ
+547 ESSAKLSQ
-555 FVESKIIKNALEYAL
+555 FVESKIIKNALKYAL
-570 AEEEYKPFYKHS
+570 AEEPYKPFYKHS

-591 DDAIALFGFNPKKE
+591 DDAIALAGFNPKKE
-605 SVAGFVWKVMELFEL
+605 SVAGFVWKVMESFEL
-620 YTECAQICLEL
+620 YGEPAQICLEL
-631 ALGCEDA
+631 AVGCEDA
-638 DEFLEKLEAKKIASF
+638 DGFLEKLEAKEIASF
-653 NSKGAQIMTIHKSKG
+653 KAEGAQIMTIHKSKG

-679 LGKPNNESDKFL
+679 LGKPKSNNSNQFL

-696 TELVCLYYRMKNRE
+696 TELLRLYYRMKNRE
-710 VVDKDYARALEKEK
+710 IVDKDYARVLDKEE
-724 AAKDHEE
+724 AAKNHEE
-731 INAYYVAFTRAELGL
+731 TNVYYVAFTRAELGL
-746 VVVAKDKDQKKD
+746 IVVAKDKDQKKD
-758 KKKDKEESKNKGMH
+758 KKESKSKGMR
-772 EKLDLK
+772 EKLDLV
-778 PLEEGEIAPVIASKK
+778 PLEEGTIAPVISSQK
-793 EPSNASV
+793 EPSPESV

-809 QVQEI
+809 QIQEI
-814 EEEPDSDYEKN
+814 EEEPSDYEKN

-844 YAYRIP
+844 YAYNIP
-850 KKSVLEYLNYHYG
+850 KKSVLEYLNYHHG
-863 FYGLDHQAL
+863 FYGLDYQAL
-872 EESLELFENDAEI
+872 EESLELFENDAKI
-885 QALFKNLALKGEVA
+885 QALFKNLALRGEVA
-899 FLSRG
+899 FLFEG

-935 KAQVSHYAEFL
+935 KAQVSHYAAFL

>member
-1 MDTNRQC
+1 MDTKRQC

-64 QKENLESKEKS
+64 QKENLESEKEKS
-75 HKENILK
+75 QNILK

-92 SLVQNSA
+92 SLVRNSA

-135 NFEVNEDTEAHQQQL
+135 NFEVNEDTKAYQTYLNEG
-150 DERFLSALNSEQL
+150 FLSALNNEQL

-170 TQCLSHNSYTSNS
+170 VQCLSYDKYTSDS
-183 ILKLLRSLRN
+183 ILKRLRFLKN
-193 KLYLFDPNKREPAFD
+193 KLYLFDSNKQEPTFD

-215 PRNLNKQIQS
+215 LRSLNNQIQS
-225 TEIASDSAKKAIK
+225 IETASNEAKKAIK
-238 CDDFRGFLN
+238 CDSFRGFLN
-247 SSLTWLKKK
+247 SSLTWLEKK
-256 SEYNFFKKLKN
+256 SEYRYFKKLKN

-277 AIENDLKSY
+277 EIENDLKRY
-286 YEARETALFKKF
+286 YEAKETAIFKKF
-298 PKFIQLYDKAISKI
+298 PKFIQLYDKATSKI

-324 HALLSGYEEV
+324 HVLLNGYEEM

-397 AFRGG
+397 AFRGS

-422 HRSSPLIIHYVN
+422 HRSAPLIINYVN
-434 TIFKKAYQNSSTTYL
+434 TIFKKAYQNFPTAYL
-449 EQKYPETSRNKHAT
+449 EQKYPKTSQNKHAT
-463 DGYVKVSLVANER
+463 DGYVKVSLVADE
-476 ELLLEQISQEAKNL
+476 
-490 LEHGKEL
+490 KEL
-497 LLEQILQEAKNLLEH
+497 LLEQILQEAQNLLDH
-512 GIEPKD
+512 RIDPKD

-532 KNYLQENLSE
+532 KNYLQERLSA

-547 ESSAQLSQ
+547 ESSARLSQ
-555 FVESKIIKNALEYAL
+555 LVESKIIKNALEYAL
-570 AEEEYKPFYKHS
+570 AEEPYKPFYKHS

-591 DDAIALFGFNPKKE
+591 DDVIALPGFNPKKE
-605 SVAGFVWKVMELFEL
+605 SVAGFVWKIMEQFKL
-620 YTECAQICLEL
+620 YGEPAQNCLEL
-631 ALGCEDA
+631 AIGCEDA
-638 DEFLEKLEAKKIASF
+638 NDFLEKLEAKEIASF
-653 NSKGAQIMTIHKSKG
+653 NPKGAQIMTIHGSKG

-679 LGKPNNESDKFL
+679 LGKPNSSHANQLL

-696 TELVCLYYRMKNRE
+696 AELARLYYRMKNRE
-710 VVDKDYARALEKEK
+710 VVDKDYARALNKEE

-731 INAYYVAFTRAELGL
+731 INVYYVAFTRAELGL
-746 VVVAKDKDQKKD
+746 IVVAKDKKESKK
-758 KKKDKEESKNKGMH
+758 ESKNKTMR
-772 EKLDLK
+772 EQLDLA
-778 PLEEGEIAPVIASKK
+778 PLEEGEITPVVSPQKEPLIAS
-793 EPSNASV
+793 V
-800 LIKPHAYGE
+800 VIKPHAYGE

-844 YAYRIP
+844 YAYNIP
-850 KKSVLEYLNYHYG
+850 KQSVLEYLNYHYG
-863 FYGLDHQAL
+863 FYGLDYQAL
-872 EESLELFENDAEI
+872 EESLELFENDTEI
-885 QALFKNLALKGEVA
+885 QALFKNHALKGEAA
-899 FLSRG
+899 FLFQG
-904 VVSRIDVLLWDKG
+904 VVSRIDVLLWDRG

-935 KAQVSHYAEFL
+935 KVQVSHYAEFL
-946 QTQAPHFKIQAGI
+946 RTQAPHFKIQAGI

>member
-1 MDTNRQC
+1 MDTKRQC

-64 QKENLESKEKS
+64 QKENLEDEKEKEKS
-75 HKENILK
+75 QNILK
-82 ELEEKYHLDP
+82 ELEEKYHLNP
-92 SLVQNSA
+92 SFVQNRA
-99 QKIYQRFLNAE
+99 QEIYQRFLNAE

-135 NFEVNEDTEAHQQQL
+135 NFEVNEDTKAHQQQL
-150 DERFLSALNSEQL
+150 NASFLSALNSKQL

-170 TQCLSHNSYTSNS
+170 AQCLSHDSYTSDS
-183 ILKLLRSLRN
+183 ILERLRFLKN
-193 KLYLFDPNKREPAFD
+193 KLYLFDLNKKDPVFD
-208 EEGFLEK
+208 EERFLEK
-215 PRNLNKQIQS
+215 LRSLNQQIQNIE
-225 TEIASDSAKKAIK
+225 TASNEAKKAIK

-247 SSLTWLKKK
+247 SSLTWLEKK
-256 SEYNFFKKLKN
+256 SEYRYFKKFKD

-277 AIENDLKSY
+277 EIENDLKRY
-286 YEARETALFKKF
+286 YEARESALFKKF
-298 PKFIQLYDKAISKI
+298 PKFIQLYDRATSKI

-324 HALLSGYEEV
+324 HALLNGYEEML
-334 PAEFFYF
+334 AEFFYF
-341 RLDSKIAHILIDE
+341 RLDSRIAHILIDE

-397 AFRGG
+397 GFRGS

-414 YHDNLEFN
+414 YHDNLPFN
-422 HRSSPLIIHYVN
+422 HRSSPLIINYVN
-434 TIFKKAYQNSSTTYL
+434 TIFKKAYQNSPTAYL
-449 EQKYPETSRNKHAT
+449 EQKYPKASSNNHAR
-463 DGYVKVSLVANER
+463 DGYVKVSLVADER
-476 ELLLEQISQEAKNL
+476 
-490 LEHGKEL
+490 EL

-512 GIEPKD
+512 RIEPKD
-518 ITILCATNKDALEI
+518 ITLLCATNDDALGI
-532 KNYLQENLSE
+532 KNYLQKNLSA
-542 IRPST
+542 IHPST
-547 ESSAQLSQ
+547 ESSAKLSQ

-570 AEEEYKPFYKHS
+570 AEEPYKPFYKHS

-591 DDAIALFGFNPKKE
+591 DDVIALAGFNPKKE
-605 SVAGFVWKVMELFEL
+605 SVAGFVWKVMEWFEL

-631 ALGCEDA
+631 AVGCEDA
-638 DEFLEKLEAKKIASF
+638 NEFLEKLEAKEIAS
-653 NSKGAQIMTIHKSKG
+653 SKAEGAQIMTIHKSKG

-679 LGKPNNESDKFL
+679 LGKPKTNNSNQFL
-691 EEYNG
+691 EEYSG
-696 TELVCLYYRMKNRE
+696 TELIRLYYRMKNRE
-710 VVDKDYARALEKEK
+710 VVDKDYARALDKEE
-724 AAKDHEE
+724 AAKNHEE
-731 INAYYVAFTRAELGL
+731 TNVYYVAFTRAELGL
-746 VVVAKDKDQKKD
+746 IVVAKDKDQKKD
-758 KKKDKEESKNKGMH
+758 KKESKNKGMR
-772 EKLDLK
+772 EKLDLF
-778 PLEEGEIAPVIASKK
+778 PLEEGEIVPVISSQK
-793 EPSNASV
+793 EPSSASV
-800 LIKPHAYGE
+800 VIKPHAYGE

-814 EEEPDSDYEKN
+814 EEEPSDYEKN
-825 NDQEAINFGIAL
+825 NDQEAIHFGIAL

-863 FYGLDHQAL
+863 FYGLDYQAL
-872 EESLELFENDAEI
+872 EESLELFENDAKI
-885 QALFKNLALKGEVA
+885 QALFKNLALRGEVA
-899 FLSRG
+899 FLFEG
-904 VVSRIDVLLWDKG
+904 VVSRMDVLLWDKG

-935 KAQVSHYAEFL
+935 KAQVSHYAAFL

>member
-1 MDTNRQC
+1 MDTKRQC

-64 QKENLESKEKS
+64 QKESLESEKEKS
-75 HKENILK
+75 QNILK

-92 SLVQNSA
+92 SLVRNSA

-110 IRISTIDAFFQSILR
+110 VRISTIDAFFQSILR

-135 NFEVNEDTEAHQQQL
+135 NFEVNEDTEAHQRQL
-150 DERFLSALNSEQL
+150 NESFLSALNSEQL
-163 EELSVFI
+163 EELSAFI
-170 TQCLSHNSYTSNS
+170 VQCLSYESYTSDS
-183 ILKLLRSLRN
+183 ILKRLRFLKN
-193 KLYLFDPNKREPAFD
+193 KLYLFDPNKQEPAFD

-215 PRNLNKQIQS
+215 LRSLNNQIQS
-225 TEIASDSAKKAIK
+225 IETASDRAKEAIK
-238 CDDFRGFLN
+238 CDSFRGFLN

-256 SEYNFFKKLKN
+256 SEYQSFKKLKN

-277 AIENDLKSY
+277 EIENDLKRY
-286 YEARETALFKKF
+286 YEAKETAIFKKF
-298 PKFIQLYDKAISKI
+298 PKFIQLYDKATSKI

-324 HALLSGYEEV
+324 HVLLSGYEEM

-397 AFRGG
+397 AFRGS

-422 HRSSPLIIHYVN
+422 HRSAPLIINYVN
-434 TIFKKAYQNSSTTYL
+434 TIFKKAYQNSPTAYL
-449 EQKYPETSRNKHAT
+449 EQKYPKTSQNKHVT
-463 DGYVKVSLVANER
+463 EGYVKVSLVADDR
-476 ELLLEQISQEAKNL
+476 ELLLNQV
-490 LEHGKEL
+490 
-497 LLEQILQEAKNLLEH
+497 LQEAKNLLDH
-512 GIEPKD
+512 RIDPKD

-532 KNYLQENLSE
+532 KNYLQERLSA

-547 ESSAQLSQ
+547 ESSAKLSQ

-570 AEEEYKPFYKHS
+570 AEEPYKPFYKHS

-591 DDAIALFGFNPKKE
+591 DDAIALPGFNPKKE
-605 SVAGFVWKVMELFEL
+605 SVAGFVWKIMEQFKL
-620 YTECAQICLEL
+620 YEEPAQNCLEL
-631 ALGCEDA
+631 AIGCEDA
-638 DEFLEKLEAKKIASF
+638 NDFLEKLEAKEIASF
-653 NSKGAQIMTIHKSKG
+653 NPKGAQIMTIHGSKG

-679 LGKPNNESDKFL
+679 LGNPKSSHANQLL

-696 TELVCLYYRMKNRE
+696 AELACLYYRMKNRE
-710 VVDKDYARALEKEK
+710 VVDKDYARALDKEE

-731 INAYYVAFTRAELGL
+731 INVYYVAFTRAELGL
-746 VVVAKDKDQKKD
+746 IVVAKDKKESKK
-758 KKKDKEESKNKGMH
+758 ESKNKTMR
-772 EKLDLK
+772 EQLDLT
-778 PLEEGEIAPVIASKK
+778 PLEEGEITPVVSPQK
-793 EPSNASV
+793 EPLITSV
-800 LIKPHAYGE
+800 VIKPHAYGE

-850 KKSVLEYLNYHYG
+850 KQSVLEYLNYHYG
-863 FYGLDHQAL
+863 FYGLDYQAL
-872 EESLELFENDAEI
+872 EESLELFENDAGI
-885 QALFKNLALKGEVA
+885 QALFKNHALKGEAA
-899 FLSRG
+899 FLFQG
-904 VVSRIDVLLWDKG
+904 VVSRIDVLLWDRG

-946 QTQAPHFKIQAGI
+946 RTQAPHFKIQVGI

>member
-1 MDTNRQC
+1 MDTKRQC

-64 QKENLESKEKS
+64 QKENLEDEKEKEKS
-75 HKENILK
+75 QNILK
-82 ELEEKYHLDP
+82 ELEEKYRLDP
-92 SLVQNSA
+92 SLVQNRA

-130 VGLSA
+130 VGLST
-135 NFEVNEDTEAHQQQL
+135 NFEVNEDTKAHQQQL
-150 DERFLSALNSEQL
+150 NASFLNALNSEQL

-170 TQCLSHNSYTSNS
+170 AQCLSYNSYTSDS
-183 ILKLLRSLRN
+183 ILEWLRFLKN
-193 KLYLFDPNKREPAFD
+193 KLYLFDPNKKDPAFD
-208 EEGFLEK
+208 EERFLEK
-215 PRNLNKQIQS
+215 LRSLNKQIQS
-225 TEIASDSAKKAIK
+225 VETASNEAKKAIK

-247 SSLTWLKKK
+247 SSLTWLEKK
-256 SEYNFFKKLKN
+256 SEYRYFKKFKD

-277 AIENDLKSY
+277 EIENDLKRY
-286 YEARETALFKKF
+286 YEARESTLFKKF
-298 PKFIQLYDKAISKI
+298 PKFIQLYDKATSKI

-324 HALLSGYEEV
+324 HALLNGYEEM

-397 AFRGG
+397 GFRGS

-422 HRSSPLIIHYVN
+422 HRSSPLIINYVN
-434 TIFKKAYQNSSTTYL
+434 TIFKKAYQNSPTAYL
-449 EQKYPETSRNKHAT
+449 EQKYPKASSNKHAK
-463 DGYVKVSLVANER
+463 DGYVKVSLVADGR
-476 ELLLEQISQEAKNL
+476 ELLLK
-490 LEHGKEL
+490 
-497 LLEQILQEAKNLLEH
+497 QILQEAKNLLDH
-512 GIEPKD
+512 CIEPKD
-518 ITILCATNKDALEI
+518 ITILCATNDDALEI
-532 KNYLQENLSE
+532 KNYLQEHLST

-547 ESSAQLSQ
+547 ESSAKLSQ

-570 AEEEYKPFYKHS
+570 AEEPYKPFYKHS

-591 DDAIALFGFNPKKE
+591 DDAIALAGFNPKKE

-631 ALGCEDA
+631 AVGCEDA
-638 DEFLEKLEAKKIASF
+638 NEFLEKLEAKEIASF
-653 NSKGAQIMTIHKSKG
+653 KAEGAQIMTIHKSKG

-679 LGKPNNESDKFL
+679 LGKPKTNNSNQFL
-691 EEYNG
+691 EEYSG
-696 TELVCLYYRMKNRE
+696 TELVCLYCRMKNRE
-710 VVDKDYARALEKEK
+710 VVDKDYARVLDKEE
-724 AAKDHEE
+724 AAKNHEE
-731 INAYYVAFTRAELGL
+731 TNVYYVAFTRAELGL
-746 VVVAKDKDQKKD
+746 IVVAKDK
-758 KKKDKEESKNKGMH
+758 KGMC
-772 EKLDLK
+772 EKLDLV
-778 PLEEGEIAPVIASKK
+778 PLEEGEIVPVISSQK
-793 EPSNASV
+793 EPSSASV
-800 LIKPHAYGE
+800 VIKPHAYGE

-814 EEEPDSDYEKN
+814 EEEPSDYEKN

-850 KKSVLEYLNYHYG
+850 KKSVLEYLNYHHG
-863 FYGLDHQAL
+863 FYGLDYQAL
-872 EESLELFENDAEI
+872 EESLELFENDAKI
-885 QALFKNLALKGEVA
+885 QALFKNLALRGEVA
-899 FLSRG
+899 FLFEG

-935 KAQVSHYAEFL
+935 KAQVSHYAAFL

>member
-1 MDTNRQC
+1 MDTKRQC

-64 QKENLESKEKS
+64 QKENLEDEKEKEKS
-75 HKENILK
+75 QNILK
-82 ELEEKYHLDP
+82 ELEEKYRLDP

-135 NFEVNEDTEAHQQQL
+135 NFEVNEDTKAHQQQL
-150 DERFLSALNSEQL
+150 NASFLSALDNKQL

-170 TQCLSHNSYTSNS
+170 AQCLSYDSYTSDS
-183 ILKLLRSLRN
+183 ILERLRFLKN
-193 KLYLFDPNKREPAFD
+193 KLYLFDPNKKEPAFD
-208 EEGFLEK
+208 EEGFLDK
-215 PRNLNKQIQS
+215 LRSLNKQIQS
-225 TEIASDSAKKAIK
+225 VETASDTAKTAIK

-247 SSLTWLKKK
+247 SSLTWLEKK
-256 SEYNFFKKLKN
+256 SEYRYFKKFKD

-277 AIENDLKSY
+277 EIENDLKRY
-286 YEARETALFKKF
+286 YEARESALFKKF
-298 PKFIQLYDKAISKI
+298 PKFIQLYDRATSKI

-324 HALLSGYEEV
+324 HALLNGYEEML
-334 PAEFFYF
+334 AEFFYF
-341 RLDSKIAHILIDE
+341 RLDSRIAHILIDE

-397 AFRGG
+397 GFRGS

-422 HRSSPLIIHYVN
+422 HRSSPLIINYVN
-434 TIFKKAYQNSSTTYL
+434 TIFKKAYQNSPTAYL
-449 EQKYPETSRNKHAT
+449 EQKYPKASSNKHAK
-463 DGYVKVSLVANER
+463 DGYVKVSLVADER
-476 ELLLEQISQEAKNL
+476 
-490 LEHGKEL
+490 EL

-512 GIEPKD
+512 RIDPKD
-518 ITILCATNKDALEI
+518 ITLLCATNDDALEI
-532 KNYLQENLSE
+532 KNYLQKNLSA

-547 ESSAQLSQ
+547 ESSAKLSQ

-570 AEEEYKPFYKHS
+570 AEEPYKPFYKHS

-591 DDAIALFGFNPKKE
+591 DDAIALAGFNPKKE

-620 YTECAQICLEL
+620 YGECAQICLEL
-631 ALGCEDA
+631 AVGCEDA
-638 DEFLEKLEAKKIASF
+638 NEFLEKLEAKEIASF
-653 NSKGAQIMTIHKSKG
+653 KAEGAQIMTIHKSKG

-679 LGKPNNESDKFL
+679 LGKPKTNNSNQFL
-691 EEYNG
+691 EEYSG
-696 TELVCLYYRMKNRE
+696 IELIRLYYRMKNRE
-710 VVDKDYARALEKEK
+710 VVDKDYARALDKEE

-731 INAYYVAFTRAELGL
+731 TNVYYVAFTRAELGL
-746 VVVAKDKDQKKD
+746 IVVAKDK
-758 KKKDKEESKNKGMH
+758 KGMR
-772 EKLDLK
+772 EKLDLA
-778 PLEEGEIAPVIASKK
+778 PLEEGTIAPVISFQK
-793 EPSNASV
+793 EPSSASV

-814 EEEPDSDYEKN
+814 EEEPSDYEKN

-850 KKSVLEYLNYHYG
+850 KKSVLEYLNYHHG
-863 FYGLDHQAL
+863 FYGLDYQAL
-872 EESLELFENDAEI
+872 EESLELFENDAKI
-885 QALFKNLALKGEVA
+885 QALFKNLALRGEVA
-899 FLSRG
+899 FLFEG

-935 KAQVSHYAEFL
+935 KAQVSRYAAFL

>member
-1 MDTNRQC
+1 MDTKRQC

-64 QKENLESKEKS
+64 QQENLENEKEKS
-75 HKENILK
+75 QNILK
-82 ELEEKYHLDP
+82 ELEEKYRLDP
-92 SLVQNSA
+92 SLVRNSA
-99 QKIYQRFLNAE
+99 PKIYQRFLNAE

-135 NFEVNEDTEAHQQQL
+135 NFEVNEDTKAHQQQL
-150 DERFLSALNSEQL
+150 NEGFLSALNNEQL

-170 TQCLSHNSYTSNS
+170 VQCLSYESYTSDS
-183 ILKLLRSLRN
+183 ILERLRFLKN
-193 KLYLFDPNKREPAFD
+193 KLYLFDPNKKEPAFD

-215 PRNLNKQIQS
+215 LRSLNQQIQS
-225 TEIASDSAKKAIK
+225 IETASDRAKTAIK
-238 CDDFRGFLN
+238 CDSFRGFLN
-247 SSLTWLKKK
+247 SSLTWLEKK
-256 SEYNFFKKLKN
+256 SEYQSFKKLKS
-267 EIPTLESECE
+267 EIPTLESECKE
-277 AIENDLKSY
+277 IENDLKRY
-286 YEARETALFKKF
+286 YEAKETAIFKKF
-298 PKFIQLYDKAISKI
+298 PKFIQLYDNATSKI

-324 HALLSGYEEV
+324 HALLNGYEEM

-397 AFRGG
+397 AFRGS

-422 HRSSPLIIHYVN
+422 HRSVPLIINYVN
-434 TIFKKAYQNSSTTYL
+434 TIFKKAYQNSPTAYL
-449 EQKYPETSRNKHAT
+449 EQKYPKTSQNKHVT
-463 DGYVKVSLVANER
+463 DGYVKVSLVADGR
-476 ELLLEQISQEAKNL
+476 
-490 LEHGKEL
+490 EL
-497 LLEQILQEAKNLLEH
+497 LLEQILQEAQNLLEH
-512 GIEPKD
+512 RIDPKD

-532 KNYLQENLSE
+532 KNYLQEYLSA

-547 ESSAQLSQ
+547 ESSARLSQ

-570 AEEEYKPFYKHS
+570 AEEPYKPFYKHS

-591 DDAIALFGFNPKKE
+591 DDVIALPGFNPKKE
-605 SVAGFVWKVMELFEL
+605 SVAGFVWKIMELFEL
-620 YTECAQICLEL
+620 YGECAQSCLEL
-631 ALGCEDA
+631 AVGCEDA
-638 DEFLEKLEAKKIASF
+638 NDFLEKLEAKSIASSH
-653 NSKGAQIMTIHKSKG
+653 SKGTQIMTIHKSKG

-679 LGKPNNESDKFL
+679 LGKPNSSHSNQLL
-691 EEYNG
+691 EEYDG
-696 TELVCLYYRMKNRE
+696 TELTRLYYRMKNRE
-710 VVDKDYARALEKEK
+710 IVDKDYARALDKEEV
-724 AAKDHEE
+724 AKDHEE
-731 INAYYVAFTRAELGL
+731 TNVYYVAFTRAELGL
-746 VVVAKDKDQKKD
+746 IVVAKDKKESKK
-758 KKKDKEESKNKGMH
+758 ESKNKTMR
-772 EKLDLK
+772 EKLDLA
-778 PLEEGEIAPVIASKK
+778 PLEEGEITPVISPQK
-793 EPSNASV
+793 EPLITST

-814 EEEPDSDYEKN
+814 EEEPESDYEKN

-844 YAYRIP
+844 YAYNIP
-850 KKSVLEYLNYHYG
+850 KESVLEYLNYHHG
-863 FYGLDHQAL
+863 FYGLDYQAL
-872 EESLELFENDAEI
+872 EESLELFENDAKI
-885 QALFKNLALKGEVA
+885 QALFKNLALKGEAA
-899 FLSRG
+899 FLFQG

-946 QTQAPHFKIQAGI
+946 KTQAPHFKIQAGI

>member
-1 MDTNRQC
+1 MDTKRQC

-64 QKENLESKEKS
+64 QKENLEDEKEKEKS
-75 HKENILK
+75 QNILK
-82 ELEEKYHLDP
+82 ELEEKYRLDP
-92 SLVQNSA
+92 SFVQNSA
-99 QKIYQRFLNAE
+99 QEIYQRFLNAE

-135 NFEVNEDTEAHQQQL
+135 NFEVNEDTKAHQQQL
-150 DERFLSALNSEQL
+150 NASFLSALNNEQL

-170 TQCLSHNSYTSNS
+170 TQCLSYDSYTSDS
-183 ILKLLRSLRN
+183 VLERLRFLKN
-193 KLYLFDPNKREPAFD
+193 KLYLFDPNKKDLAFD

-215 PRNLNKQIQS
+215 LRNLNKQIQS
-225 TEIASDSAKKAIK
+225 VETASNEAKKAIK

-247 SSLTWLKKK
+247 SSLTWLEKK
-256 SEYNFFKKLKN
+256 SEYRYFKKFKD

-277 AIENDLKSY
+277 EIENDLKRY
-286 YEARETALFKKF
+286 YEARESALFKKF
-298 PKFIQLYDKAISKI
+298 PKFIQLYDKATSKI

-324 HALLSGYEEV
+324 HALLNGYEEM

-397 AFRGG
+397 GFRGS

-414 YHDNLEFN
+414 YHDNLQFN
-422 HRSSPLIIHYVN
+422 HRSSPLIINYVN
-434 TIFKKAYQNSSTTYL
+434 TIFKKAYQNSPTAYL
-449 EQKYPETSRNKHAT
+449 EQKYPKASSNKHAR
-463 DGYVKVSLVANER
+463 DGYVKVSLVADER
-476 ELLLEQISQEAKNL
+476 
-490 LEHGKEL
+490 EL

-512 GIEPKD
+512 RIEPKD
-518 ITILCATNKDALEI
+518 ITLLCATNDDALEI
-532 KNYLQENLSE
+532 KNYLQKNLSA

-547 ESSAQLSQ
+547 ESSAKLSQ

-570 AEEEYKPFYKHS
+570 AEEPYKPFYKHS

-591 DDAIALFGFNPKKE
+591 DDAIALAGFNPKKE

-620 YTECAQICLEL
+620 YAECAQICLEL
-631 ALGCEDA
+631 AVGCEDA
-638 DEFLEKLEAKKIASF
+638 NEFLEKLEAKEIASF
-653 NSKGAQIMTIHKSKG
+653 KAEGAQIMTIHKSKG

-679 LGKPNNESDKFL
+679 LGKPKTNNSNQFL
-691 EEYNG
+691 EEYSG
-696 TELVCLYYRMKNRE
+696 TELTRLYYKMKNRE
-710 VVDKDYARALEKEK
+710 VVDKDYARALDKEE

-731 INAYYVAFTRAELGL
+731 TNVYYVAFTRAELGL
-746 VVVAKDKDQKKD
+746 IVVAKDK
-758 KKKDKEESKNKGMH
+758 KGMR
-772 EKLDLK
+772 EKLDLA
-778 PLEEGEIAPVIASKK
+778 PLEEGEIAPVISSQK
-793 EPSNASV
+793 EPSSASV
-800 LIKPHAYGE
+800 VIKPHAYGE

-814 EEEPDSDYEKN
+814 EEEPSDYEKN

-844 YAYRIP
+844 YAYNIP
-850 KKSVLEYLNYHYG
+850 KKSVLEYLNYHHG

-872 EESLELFENDAEI
+872 EESLELFENDAKI
-885 QALFKNLALKGEVA
+885 QALFKNLALRGEVA
-899 FLSRG
+899 FLFEG

-935 KAQVSHYAEFL
+935 KAQVSHYAAFL

>member
-1 MDTNRQC
+1 MDTKRQC

-64 QKENLESKEKS
+64 QKENLENEKEKS
-75 HKENILK
+75 QNILK

-92 SLVQNSA
+92 SLVRNSA

-135 NFEVNEDTEAHQQQL
+135 NFEVNEDTKAHQQQL
-150 DERFLSALNSEQL
+150 NEGFLSALNSEQL
-163 EELSVFI
+163 EELSAFI
-170 TQCLSHNSYTSNS
+170 VQCLSYESYTSDS
-183 ILKLLRSLRN
+183 ILERLRFLKN
-193 KLYLFDPNKREPAFD
+193 KLYLFDSNKQGPVFD

-215 PRNLNKQIQS
+215 LRSLNNQIQNIE
-225 TEIASDSAKKAIK
+225 TASDRAKTAIK

-247 SSLTWLKKK
+247 SSLTWLEKK
-256 SEYNFFKKLKN
+256 SEYQSFKKLKN

-277 AIENDLKSY
+277 EIENDLKRY
-286 YEARETALFKKF
+286 YEAKETAIFKKF
-298 PKFIQLYDKAISKI
+298 PKFIQLYDNATSKI

-324 HALLSGYEEV
+324 HVLLNGYEEM

-397 AFRGG
+397 AFRGS

-422 HRSSPLIIHYVN
+422 HRSAPLIINYVN
-434 TIFKKAYQNSSTTYL
+434 TIFKKAYQNSPTAYL
-449 EQKYPETSRNKHAT
+449 EQKYPKASNNKHVT
-463 DGYVKVSLVANER
+463 EGYVKVSLVADE
-476 ELLLEQISQEAKNL
+476 
-490 LEHGKEL
+490 KEL
-497 LLEQILQEAKNLLEH
+497 LLEQILQEAQNLLDH
-512 GIEPKD
+512 RIDPKD

-532 KNYLQENLSE
+532 KNYLQEYLSA
-542 IRPST
+542 ICPST
-547 ESSAQLSQ
+547 ESSARLSQ
-555 FVESKIIKNALEYAL
+555 LVESKIIKNALEYAL
-570 AEEEYKPFYKHS
+570 AEEPYKPFYKHS

-591 DDAIALFGFNPKKE
+591 DDVIALPGFNPKKE
-605 SVAGFVWKVMELFEL
+605 SVASFVWKIMEQFKLYGEL
-620 YTECAQICLEL
+620 AQSCLEL
-631 ALGCEDA
+631 AIGCEDA
-638 DEFLEKLEAKKIASF
+638 NDFLEKLEAKEIASF
-653 NSKGAQIMTIHKSKG
+653 NPKGAQIMTIHGSKG

-679 LGKPNNESDKFL
+679 LGKPNSSHANQLL

-696 TELVCLYYRMKNRE
+696 TELVHLYYRMKNRE
-710 VVDKDYARALEKEK
+710 VVDKDYARALDKEE

-731 INAYYVAFTRAELGL
+731 INVYYVAFTRAELGL
-746 VVVAKDKDQKKD
+746 IVVAKDKKESKK
-758 KKKDKEESKNKGMH
+758 ESKNKTMR
-772 EKLDLK
+772 EQLDLV
-778 PLEEGEIAPVIASKK
+778 PLEEGEIMSVVSHRK
-793 EPSNASV
+793 EPLITSV
-800 LIKPHAYGE
+800 VIKPHAYGE

-844 YAYRIP
+844 YAYNIP
-850 KKSVLEYLNYHYG
+850 KQSVLEYLNYHYG
-863 FYGLDHQAL
+863 FYGLDYQAL

-885 QALFKNLALKGEVA
+885 QALFKNHALKGEAA
-899 FLSRG
+899 FLFQG

-935 KAQVSHYAEFL
+935 KVQVSHYAEFL
-946 QTQAPHFKIQAGI
+946 KTQAPHFKIQAGI

>member
-1 MDTNRQC
+1 MDTKRQC

-64 QKENLESKEKS
+64 QKENLENEKEKS
-75 HKENILK
+75 QNILK
-82 ELEEKYHLDP
+82 ELEEKYHLNPD
-92 SLVQNSA
+92 LVRNSA
-99 QKIYQRFLNAE
+99 PKIYQRFLNAE

-135 NFEVNEDTEAHQQQL
+135 NFEVNEDTKARQQQL
-150 DERFLSALNSEQL
+150 NASFLSALDNKQL

-170 TQCLSHNSYTSNS
+170 AQCLSYDSYTSDS
-183 ILKLLRSLRN
+183 ILERLRFLKN
-193 KLYLFDPNKREPAFD
+193 KLYLFDPNKKDLVFD
-208 EEGFLEK
+208 EERFLEK
-215 PRNLNKQIQS
+215 IRSLNQQIQNIE
-225 TEIASDSAKKAIK
+225 TASNEAKKAIK

-247 SSLTWLKKK
+247 SSLTWLEKK
-256 SEYNFFKKLKN
+256 SEYRYFKKFKD

-277 AIENDLKSY
+277 EIENDLKRY
-286 YEARETALFKKF
+286 YEARESALFKKF
-298 PKFIQLYDKAISKI
+298 PKFIQLYDKATSKI

-324 HALLSGYEEV
+324 HALLNGYEEM

-341 RLDSKIAHILIDE
+341 RLDSRIAHILIDE

-397 AFRGG
+397 GFRGS

-414 YHDNLEFN
+414 YHDNLPFN
-422 HRSSPLIIHYVN
+422 HRSSPLIINYVN
-434 TIFKKAYQNSSTTYL
+434 TIFKKAYQNSPTAYL
-449 EQKYPETSRNKHAT
+449 EQKYPKASSNKHAR
-463 DGYVKVSLVANER
+463 DGYVKVSLVADER
-476 ELLLEQISQEAKNL
+476 ELLLK
-490 LEHGKEL
+490 
-497 LLEQILQEAKNLLEH
+497 QILQEAKNLLEH
-512 GIEPKD
+512 RIDPKD
-518 ITILCATNKDALEI
+518 ITLLCATNDDALEI
-532 KNYLQENLSE
+532 KNYLQKNLSA

-547 ESSAQLSQ
+547 ESSAKLSQ

-570 AEEEYKPFYKHS
+570 AEEPYKPFYKHS
-582 VLKLAGYLH
+582 ALKLAGYLH
-591 DDAIALFGFNPKKE
+591 DDAIALAGFNPKKE
-605 SVAGFVWKVMELFEL
+605 SMAGFVWKVMELFEL

-631 ALGCEDA
+631 AVGCEDA
-638 DEFLEKLEAKKIASF
+638 NEFLEKLEAKEIASF
-653 NSKGAQIMTIHKSKG
+653 KAEGAQIMTIHKSKG

-679 LGKPNNESDKFL
+679 LGKPKTNNSNQFL
-691 EEYNG
+691 EEYSG
-696 TELVCLYYRMKNRE
+696 TELTRLYYRTKNRE
-710 VVDKDYARALEKEK
+710 VVDKDYARALDKEE
-724 AAKDHEE
+724 AAKNHEE
-731 INAYYVAFTRAELGL
+731 TNVYYVAFTRAELGL
-746 VVVAKDKDQKKD
+746 IVVAKDK
-758 KKKDKEESKNKGMH
+758 KGMH
-772 EKLDLK
+772 EKLDLA
-778 PLEEGEIAPVIASKK
+778 PLEEGEIVPVISSQK
-793 EPSNASV
+793 ESLIPSV
-800 LIKPHAYGE
+800 VIKPHAYGE

-814 EEEPDSDYEKN
+814 EEEPSDYEKN
-825 NDQEAINFGIAL
+825 NDQEAIHFGIAL

-850 KKSVLEYLNYHYG
+850 KKSVLEYLNYHHG
-863 FYGLDHQAL
+863 FYGLDYQAL
-872 EESLELFENDAEI
+872 EESLELFENDAKI
-885 QALFKNLALKGEVA
+885 QALFKNLALRGEVA
-899 FLSRG
+899 FLFEG

-935 KAQVSHYAEFL
+935 KAQVSHYAAFL

>member
-1 MDTNRQC
+1 MDTKRQC

-64 QKENLESKEKS
+64 QKENLENEKEQS
-75 HKENILK
+75 QNILK
-82 ELEEKYHLDP
+82 ELEEKYHLNPD
-92 SLVQNSA
+92 LVQNSA

-135 NFEVNEDTEAHQQQL
+135 NFEVNEDTKVHQQQL
-150 DERFLSALNSEQL
+150 NEGFLSALNNEQL

-170 TQCLSHNSYTSNS
+170 AQCLSYDNYTSDS
-183 ILKLLRSLRN
+183 ILERLRFLKN
-193 KLYLFDPNKREPAFD
+193 KLYLFDPNKKELAFD

-215 PRNLNKQIQS
+215 LRSLNQQIQS
-225 TEIASDSAKKAIK
+225 IETASDRAKTAIK

-247 SSLTWLKKK
+247 SSLTWLEKK
-256 SEYNFFKKLKN
+256 SEYIYFKKLKD

-277 AIENDLKSY
+277 EIENDLKRY
-286 YEARETALFKKF
+286 YEAREIALFKKF
-298 PKFIQLYDKAISKI
+298 PKFIQLYDKATSKI

-324 HALLSGYEEV
+324 HALLNGYEEL

-397 AFRGG
+397 AFRGS
-402 FSSLFESVSKDF
+402 FSSLFESVAKDF
-414 YHDNLEFN
+414 YHDNLPFN
-422 HRSSPLIIHYVN
+422 HRSSPLIINYVN
-434 TIFKKAYQNSSTTYL
+434 TIFKKAYQNSPTAYL
-449 EQKYPETSRNKHAT
+449 EQKYPKASSNKHAR

-476 ELLLEQISQEAKNL
+476 ELLLEQILKEAKNL
-490 LEHGKEL
+490 LEHR
-497 LLEQILQEAKNLLEH
+497 
-512 GIEPKD
+512 IEPKD
-518 ITILCATNKDALEI
+518 ITLLCATNDDALEI
-532 KNYLQENLSE
+532 KNYLQENLSA

-547 ESSAQLSQ
+547 ESSANLSQ

-570 AEEEYKPFYKHS
+570 AEEPYKPFYKHS

-591 DDAIALFGFNPKKE
+591 DDAIALAGFNPKKE

-620 YTECAQICLEL
+620 YGECAQICLEL
-631 ALGCEDA
+631 AVGCEDA
-638 DEFLEKLEAKKIASF
+638 NEFLEKLEAKEIASF
-653 NSKGAQIMTIHKSKG
+653 NAKGAQIMTIHKSKG
-668 MQFPYVIVCER
+668 MQFPYVIVCEC
-679 LGKPNNESDKFL
+679 LGKPKSNSSNQFL
-691 EEYNG
+691 EEYSG
-696 TELVCLYYRMKNRE
+696 TELTRLYYRMKNRE
-710 VVDKDYARALEKEK
+710 AVDKDYARALDKEE

-731 INAYYVAFTRAELGL
+731 TNVYYVAFTRAELGL
-746 VVVAKDKDQKKD
+746 IVVAKDKDQKKD
-758 KKKDKEESKNKGMH
+758 KKESKSKGMRK
-772 EKLDLK
+772 KLDLA
-778 PLEEGEIAPVIASKK
+778 PLEEGEIMPVISPQK
-793 EPSNASV
+793 EPLITSA

-814 EEEPDSDYEKN
+814 EEEPSDYEKN

-844 YAYRIP
+844 YAYNIP
-850 KKSVLEYLNYHYG
+850 KKSVLEYLNYHHG
-863 FYGLDHQAL
+863 FYGLDYQAL

-885 QALFKNLALKGEVA
+885 QALFKNYALRGEAA
-899 FLSRG
+899 FLFEG

-935 KAQVSHYAEFL
+935 KAQVSHYAAFL

>member
-1 MDTNRQC
+1 MDTKRQC

-64 QKENLESKEKS
+64 QKENFEDEKEKEKS
-75 HKENILK
+75 QNILK
-82 ELEEKYHLDP
+82 ELEEKYRLNP
-92 SLVQNSA
+92 SFVQNSA

-135 NFEVNEDTEAHQQQL
+135 NFEVNEDTKAHQQQL
-150 DERFLSALNSEQL
+150 NESFLSALDNKQL

-170 TQCLSHNSYTSNS
+170 AQCLSYDSYTSDS
-183 ILKLLRSLRN
+183 ILERLRFLKN
-193 KLYLFDPNKREPAFD
+193 KLYLFDPNKKEPAFD
-208 EEGFLEK
+208 EKGFLDK
-215 PRNLNKQIQS
+215 LRSLNQQIQS
-225 TEIASDSAKKAIK
+225 VETASNEAKKAIK

-247 SSLTWLKKK
+247 SSLTWLEKK
-256 SEYNFFKKLKN
+256 SEYRYFKKFKD

-277 AIENDLKSY
+277 EIENDLKRY
-286 YEARETALFKKF
+286 YEAKESALFKKF
-298 PKFIQLYDKAISKI
+298 PKFIQLYDKATSKI
-312 QALDF
+312 QSLDF

-324 HALLSGYEEV
+324 HALLNGYEEM

-397 AFRGG
+397 GFRGS

-422 HRSSPLIIHYVN
+422 HRSSPLIINYVN
-434 TIFKKAYQNSSTTYL
+434 TIFKKAYQNSPTAYL
-449 EQKYPETSRNKHAT
+449 EQKYPKASSNKHAR
-463 DGYVKVSLVANER
+463 DGYIKVSLVADER
-476 ELLLEQISQEAKNL
+476 ELLLK
-490 LEHGKEL
+490 
-497 LLEQILQEAKNLLEH
+497 QILQEAKNLLEH
-512 GIEPKD
+512 RIDPKD
-518 ITILCATNKDALEI
+518 ITLLCATNDDALEI
-532 KNYLQENLSE
+532 KNYLQKNLSA
-542 IRPST
+542 IRPNT
-547 ESSAQLSQ
+547 ESSAKLSQ

-570 AEEEYKPFYKHS
+570 AEEPYKPFYKHS

-591 DDAIALFGFNPKKE
+591 DDAIALAGFNPKKE

-631 ALGCEDA
+631 AVGCEDA
-638 DEFLEKLEAKKIASF
+638 NEFLEKLEAKEIASF
-653 NSKGAQIMTIHKSKG
+653 KAEGAQIMTIHKSKG

-679 LGKPNNESDKFL
+679 LGKPKTNNSNQFL
-691 EEYNG
+691 EEYSG
-696 TELVCLYYRMKNRE
+696 TELTRLYYRMKNRE
-710 VVDKDYARALEKEK
+710 VVDKDYARVLDKEEV
-724 AAKDHEE
+724 AKNHEE
-731 INAYYVAFTRAELGL
+731 TNVYYVAFTRAELGL
-746 VVVAKDKDQKKD
+746 IVVAKDK
-758 KKKDKEESKNKGMH
+758 KGMH
-772 EKLDLK
+772 EKLDLF
-778 PLEEGEIAPVIASKK
+778 PLEEGEIAPVISSQK
-793 EPSNASV
+793 EPLNPSV
-800 LIKPHAYGE
+800 AIKLHAYGE

-814 EEEPDSDYEKN
+814 EEEPSDYEKN
-825 NDQEAINFGIAL
+825 NDQEAIHFGIAL

-850 KKSVLEYLNYHYG
+850 KKSVLEYLNYHHG

-872 EESLELFENDAEI
+872 EESLELFENDAKI

-899 FLSRG
+899 FLFEG

-935 KAQVSHYAEFL
+935 KVQVSHYAAFL

>member
-1 MDTNRQC
+1 MDTKRQC

-64 QKENLESKEKS
+64 QKENLEDEKEKEKS
-75 HKENILK
+75 QNILK
-82 ELEEKYHLDP
+82 ELEEKYRLDP
-92 SLVQNSA
+92 SFVQNSA

-135 NFEVNEDTEAHQQQL
+135 NFEVNEDTKVHQQQL
-150 DERFLSALNSEQL
+150 NEGFLSALNGEQL

-170 TQCLSHNSYTSNS
+170 AQCLSYDNYTSDS
-183 ILKLLRSLRN
+183 ILERLRFLKN
-193 KLYLFDPNKREPAFD
+193 KLYLFDLNKKEPAFD

-215 PRNLNKQIQS
+215 LRSLNQQIQS
-225 TEIASDSAKKAIK
+225 IETASDKAKTAIK

-247 SSLTWLKKK
+247 SSLTWLEKK
-256 SEYNFFKKLKN
+256 SEYRHFKKLKD

-277 AIENDLKSY
+277 EIENDLKRY
-286 YEARETALFKKF
+286 YEARETAIFKKF
-298 PKFIQLYDKAISKI
+298 PKFIQLYDKATSKI

-324 HALLSGYEEV
+324 HALLDGYEEL

-382 HRSVFFVGD
+382 QRSVFFVGD

-397 AFRGG
+397 AFRGS
-402 FSSLFESVSKDF
+402 FSSLFESVAKDF
-414 YHDNLEFN
+414 YHDNLQFN
-422 HRSSPLIIHYVN
+422 HRSSPLIINYVN
-434 TIFKKAYQNSSTTYL
+434 TIFKKAYQNSPTAYL
-449 EQKYPETSRNKHAT
+449 EQKYPKASNNKHVT

-476 ELLLEQISQEAKNL
+476 ELLLEQI
-490 LEHGKEL
+490 
-497 LLEQILQEAKNLLEH
+497 LQEAKNLLEH
-512 GIEPKD
+512 RIEPKD
-518 ITILCATNKDALEI
+518 ITILCATNNDALEI
-532 KNYLQENLSE
+532 KNYLQENLSA

-547 ESSAQLSQ
+547 ESSAKLSQ
-555 FVESKIIKNALEYAL
+555 FVESKIIKNALKYAL
-570 AEEEYKPFYKHS
+570 AEEPYKPFYKHS

-591 DDAIALFGFNPKKE
+591 DDAIALAGFNPKKE

-620 YTECAQICLEL
+620 YGECAQICLEL
-631 ALGCEDA
+631 AVGCEDA
-638 DEFLEKLEAKKIASF
+638 DGFLEKLEAKEIASF
-653 NSKGAQIMTIHKSKG
+653 NAKGAQIMTIHKSKG

-679 LGKPNNESDKFL
+679 LGKPKSNNSNQFL

-696 TELVCLYYRMKNRE
+696 TELLRLYYRMKNRE
-710 VVDKDYARALEKEK
+710 VVDKDYARALDKEE
-724 AAKDHEE
+724 AAKDYEE
-731 INAYYVAFTRAELGL
+731 TNVYYVAFTRAELGL
-746 VVVAKDKDQKKD
+746 IVVAKDKDQKKD
-758 KKKDKEESKNKGMH
+758 KKESKKESKNKGMR
-772 EKLDLK
+772 EKLDLF
-778 PLEEGEIAPVIASKK
+778 PLEEGEIMPVISHQK
-793 EPSNASV
+793 EPLITSV
-800 LIKPHAYGE
+800 VIKPHAYGE
-809 QVQEI
+809 QIQEI
-814 EEEPDSDYEKN
+814 EEEPSDYEKN

-844 YAYRIP
+844 YAYNIP
-850 KKSVLEYLNYHYG
+850 KKSVLEYLNYHHG
-863 FYGLDHQAL
+863 FYGLDYQAL

-885 QALFKNLALKGEVA
+885 QALFKNLALKGEAA
-899 FLSRG
+899 FLFEG

-946 QTQAPHFKIQAGI
+946 KTQAPHFKIQAGI

>member
-1 MDTNRQC
+1 MDTKRQC

-64 QKENLESKEKS
+64 QKENLESGKEKS
-75 HKENILK
+75 QNILK

-92 SLVQNSA
+92 SLVRNSA

-135 NFEVNEDTEAHQQQL
+135 NFEVNEDTEAYQQQL
-150 DERFLSALNSEQL
+150 NEGFLSALNSEQL
-163 EELSVFI
+163 EELSAFI
-170 TQCLSHNSYTSNS
+170 VQCLSYESYTSDS
-183 ILKLLRSLRN
+183 ILERLRFLKN
-193 KLYLFDPNKREPAFD
+193 KLYLFDPNKQGPVFD

-215 PRNLNKQIQS
+215 LRSLNNQIQS
-225 TEIASDSAKKAIK
+225 IETASDRAKTAIK
-238 CDDFRGFLN
+238 CDSFRGFLN
-247 SSLTWLKKK
+247 SSLTWLEKK
-256 SEYNFFKKLKN
+256 SEYQSFKKLKS
-267 EIPTLESECE
+267 EIPTLERECE
-277 AIENDLKSY
+277 EIEDDLKRY
-286 YEARETALFKKF
+286 YEAKETAIFKKF
-298 PKFIQLYDKAISKI
+298 PKFIQLYDNATSKI

-324 HALLSGYEEV
+324 HVLLNGYEEM

-341 RLDSKIAHILIDE
+341 RLDSKIVHILIDE

-397 AFRGG
+397 AFRGS
-402 FSSLFESVSKDF
+402 FSSLFESVAKDF

-422 HRSSPLIIHYVN
+422 HRSAPLIINYVN
-434 TIFKKAYQNSSTTYL
+434 TIFKKAYQNSPTAYL
-449 EQKYPETSRNKHAT
+449 EQKYPKASNNKHAT
-463 DGYVKVSLVANER
+463 DGYVKVSLVADE
-476 ELLLEQISQEAKNL
+476 
-490 LEHGKEL
+490 KEL
-497 LLEQILQEAKNLLEH
+497 LLNQILQEAQNLLEH
-512 GIEPKD
+512 RIDPKD
-518 ITILCATNKDALEI
+518 ITILCTTNKDALEI
-532 KNYLQENLSE
+532 KNYLQEYLSA
-542 IRPST
+542 ICPST
-547 ESSAQLSQ
+547 ESSARLSQ
-555 FVESKIIKNALEYAL
+555 FVESKIIKNALRYAL
-570 AEEEYKPFYKHS
+570 AEEPYKPFYKHS

-591 DDAIALFGFNPKKE
+591 DDAIALPGFNPKKE
-605 SVAGFVWKVMELFEL
+605 SVASFVWKIMEQFKL
-620 YTECAQICLEL
+620 YGEPAQSCLEL
-631 ALGCEDA
+631 AIGCEDA
-638 DEFLEKLEAKKIASF
+638 NDFLEKLEAKEIASF
-653 NSKGAQIMTIHKSKG
+653 NPKGAQIMTIHGSKG

-679 LGKPNNESDKFL
+679 LGKPKSSHSNQFL

-696 TELVCLYYRMKNRE
+696 TELARLYYRMKNRE
-710 VVDKDYARALEKEK
+710 VVDKDYARALNKEE

-731 INAYYVAFTRAELGL
+731 INVYYVAFTRAELGL
-746 VVVAKDKDQKKD
+746 IVVAKDKKESKK
-758 KKKDKEESKNKGMH
+758 ESKNKTMR
-772 EKLDLK
+772 EKLDLV
-778 PLEEGEIAPVIASKK
+778 PLEGGEITPVVSPQK
-793 EPSNASV
+793 EPLMTSV
-800 LIKPHAYGE
+800 VIKPHAYGE

-844 YAYRIP
+844 YAYNIP
-850 KKSVLEYLNYHYG
+850 KQSVLEYLNYHYG

-885 QALFKNLALKGEVA
+885 QALFKNHALKGEVA
-899 FLSRG
+899 FLFQG
-904 VVSRIDVLLWDKG
+904 VVSRIDVLLWDRG

-946 QTQAPHFKIQAGI
+946 RIQAPHFKIQAGI

>member
-1 MDTNRQC
+1 MDTKRQC

-64 QKENLESKEKS
+64 QQENLENEKEKS
-75 HKENILK
+75 QNILK

-92 SLVQNSA
+92 SLVRNSA
-99 QKIYQRFLNAE
+99 PKIYQRFLNAE

-135 NFEVNEDTEAHQQQL
+135 NFEVNEDTKAHQQQL
-150 DERFLSALNSEQL
+150 NEGFLSALNNEQL

-170 TQCLSHNSYTSNS
+170 AQCLSYNNYTSDS
-183 ILKLLRSLRN
+183 ILERLRFLKN
-193 KLYLFDPNKREPAFD
+193 KLYLFDPNKKEPAFD

-215 PRNLNKQIQS
+215 LRSLNQQIQS
-225 TEIASDSAKKAIK
+225 IETASDRAKTAIK

-247 SSLTWLKKK
+247 SSLTWLEKK
-256 SEYNFFKKLKN
+256 SEYIYFKKLKN

-277 AIENDLKSY
+277 EIENDLKRY
-286 YEARETALFKKF
+286 YEARETAIFKKF
-298 PKFIQLYDKAISKI
+298 PKFIQLYDKATSKI

-324 HALLSGYEEV
+324 HALLNGYEEL

-397 AFRGG
+397 AFRGS
-402 FSSLFESVSKDF
+402 FSSLFESVAKDF
-414 YHDNLEFN
+414 YHDNLQFN
-422 HRSSPLIIHYVN
+422 HRSAPLIINYVN
-434 TIFKKAYQNSSTTYL
+434 TIFKKAYQNSPTAYL
-449 EQKYPETSRNKHAT
+449 EQKYPKTSQNKHAT
-463 DGYVKVSLVANER
+463 DGYVKVSLVADER
-476 ELLLEQISQEAKNL
+476 
-490 LEHGKEL
+490 EL
-497 LLEQILQEAKNLLEH
+497 LLEQILQEAQNLLEH
-512 GIEPKD
+512 HIEPKD
-518 ITILCATNKDALEI
+518 ITILCATNDDALEI
-532 KNYLQENLSE
+532 KNYLQENLSA

-547 ESSAQLSQ
+547 ESSANLSQ
-555 FVESKIIKNALEYAL
+555 FVESKIIKNALKYAL
-570 AEEEYKPFYKHS
+570 AEEPYKPFYKHS

-591 DDAIALFGFNPKKE
+591 DDVIALPGFNPKKE
-605 SVAGFVWKVMELFEL
+605 SVAGFVWKIMELFEL
-620 YTECAQICLEL
+620 YGEPAQICLEL
-631 ALGCEDA
+631 AVGCEDA
-638 DEFLEKLEAKKIASF
+638 NDFLEKLEAKKIASSH
-653 NSKGAQIMTIHKSKG
+653 SKGAQIMTIHKSKG

-679 LGKPNNESDKFL
+679 LGNPNSNHSNQLL

-696 TELVCLYYRMKNRE
+696 AELLRLYYRMKNRE
-710 VVDKDYARALEKEK
+710 VVDKDYARALDKEE

-731 INAYYVAFTRAELGL
+731 INVYYVAFTRAELGL
-746 VVVAKDKDQKKD
+746 IVVAKDKKESKK
-758 KKKDKEESKNKGMH
+758 ESKNKKMR
-772 EKLDLK
+772 ERLDLV
-778 PLEEGEIAPVIASKK
+778 PLEEGEIMPVISPQK
-793 EPSNASV
+793 EPLITST

-814 EEEPDSDYEKN
+814 EEEPSDYEKN

-844 YAYRIP
+844 YAYNIP
-850 KKSVLEYLNYHYG
+850 KKSVLEYLNYHHG
-863 FYGLDHQAL
+863 FYGLDYQAL
-872 EESLELFENDAEI
+872 EESLELFENDIEI
-885 QALFKNLALKGEVA
+885 QALFKNLALKGEAA
-899 FLSRG
+899 FLFEG
-904 VVSRIDVLLWDKG
+904 VVSRIDVLLWDRG

-935 KAQVSHYAEFL
+935 KVQVSHYAAFL
-946 QTQAPHFKIQAGI
+946 KTQAPHFKIQAGI

>member
-1 MDTNRQC
+1 MDTKRQC

-64 QKENLESKEKS
+64 QKENLESEKEKS
-75 HKENILK
+75 QNILK

-92 SLVQNSA
+92 SLVRNNA

-110 IRISTIDAFFQSILR
+110 VRISTIDAFFQSILR

-135 NFEVNEDTEAHQQQL
+135 NFEVNEDTEAHQRQL
-150 DERFLSALNSEQL
+150 NEGFLSALNSEQL
-163 EELSVFI
+163 EELSAFI
-170 TQCLSHNSYTSNS
+170 VQCLSYESYTSDS
-183 ILKLLRSLRN
+183 ILERLRFLKN
-193 KLYLFDPNKREPAFD
+193 KLYLFDSNKQGPVFD

-215 PRNLNKQIQS
+215 LRSLNNQIQS
-225 TEIASDSAKKAIK
+225 IETASNEAKKAIK

-247 SSLTWLKKK
+247 SSLTWLEKK
-256 SEYNFFKKLKN
+256 SEYRYFKKLKN

-277 AIENDLKSY
+277 EIENDLKCY
-286 YEARETALFKKF
+286 YEAKETAIFKKF
-298 PKFIQLYDKAISKI
+298 PKFIQLYDNATSKI

-324 HALLSGYEEV
+324 HVLLNGYEEM

-397 AFRGG
+397 AFRGS

-422 HRSSPLIIHYVN
+422 HRSAPLIINYVN
-434 TIFKKAYQNSSTTYL
+434 IIFKKAYQNSPTAYL
-449 EQKYPETSRNKHAT
+449 EQKYPKTSQNKHVT
-463 DGYVKVSLVANER
+463 EGYVKVSLVADE
-476 ELLLEQISQEAKNL
+476 
-490 LEHGKEL
+490 KEL
-497 LLEQILQEAKNLLEH
+497 LLEQILQEAKNLLDH
-512 GIEPKD
+512 RIDPKD

-532 KNYLQENLSE
+532 KNYLQERLIA

-547 ESSAQLSQ
+547 ESSARLSQ
-555 FVESKIIKNALEYAL
+555 LVESKIIKNALEYSL
-570 AEEEYKPFYKHS
+570 AEEPYKPFYKHS

-591 DDAIALFGFNPKKE
+591 DDVIALPGFNPKKE
-605 SVAGFVWKVMELFEL
+605 SVASFVWKIMEQFKL
-620 YTECAQICLEL
+620 YGEPAQSCLEL
-631 ALGCEDA
+631 AIGCEDA
-638 DEFLEKLEAKKIASF
+638 NDFLEKLEAKEIASF
-653 NSKGAQIMTIHKSKG
+653 NPKGAQIMTIHGSKG
-668 MQFPYVIVCER
+668 MQFPYVIMCER
-679 LGKPNNESDKFL
+679 LGKPNSSHANQFL

-696 TELVCLYYRMKNRE
+696 AELARLYYRMKNRE
-710 VVDKDYARALEKEK
+710 VVDKDYARALNKEE

-731 INAYYVAFTRAELGL
+731 TNVYYVAFTRAELGL
-746 VVVAKDKDQKKD
+746 IVVAKDKKESKK
-758 KKKDKEESKNKGMH
+758 ESKNKTMR
-772 EKLDLK
+772 EKLDLA
-778 PLEEGEIAPVIASKK
+778 PLEEGEIAPVVSPQKEPLIAS
-793 EPSNASV
+793 V
-800 LIKPHAYGE
+800 VIKPHAYGE

-850 KKSVLEYLNYHYG
+850 KQSVLEYLNYHYG
-863 FYGLDHQAL
+863 FYGLDYQAL
-872 EESLELFENDAEI
+872 EESLELFENDVEI
-885 QALFKNLALKGEVA
+885 QALFKNHALKGEAA
-899 FLSRG
+899 FLFQG
-904 VVSRIDVLLWDKG
+904 VVSRIDVLLWDRG

-946 QTQAPHFKIQAGI
+946 RTQAPHFKIQAGI